1 MVKTEKE
8 VQKQVIETFKSMGY
22 AYLGD
27 LTKSD
32 NENINKESLKAWL
45 VKNQKINDKRWQ
57 RIEHEINNALKN
69 DLYEANQKFY
79 ELLIYGVKTKI
90 SQNEPTQTSWLID
103 WKDVSKNEFSVAE
116 EVSVKGPNMKRPDIV
131 LYVNGIALGVLELK
145 NSSVSVESAIR
156 QNLDNQKKEF
166 IRDFFK
172 TIQLVMAGNES
183 QGLRYGVIETKEKY
197 YLSWKEEGVQKNLFE
212 TIECFLKKERFL
224 EFIHDFLIFDK
235 GQKKCARFHQYFAVK
250 KTQEFIR
257 KQEFIHKKEGGIIW
271 HTQGSG
277 KSLTMVWLAQWLRKN
292 RKEARILIVTDRREL
307 DAQIQG
313 VFEGIDEAIYRT
325 DSKKDLLSVLFE
337 NKEFLVGSLVH
348 KFDDNDLE
356 DLKRQPVLKEWI
368 VLVDECHRTQS
379 GKLHNAMKSLLPNA
393 IFIAFSG
400 TPLLKQDKK
409 TSQEVFGNYIH
420 CYKFNEAVSDKVVLD
435 LNYEARS
442 VDQYVSSPEKL
453 DEYFELK
460 TQNLNDAA
468 KTELKKKWA
477 NLQKVFSTKNRLE
490 HIVQDIVLDMAKLPR
505 LSNGKGNAMLV
516 AESVYNACRYFELFL
531 ETELKDKV
539 AVITSYEPNIAD
551 LKDCGSNESEES
563 YKYRT
568 YCKML
573 QNFFNEKD
581 EKKALNKTKEF
592 EEEVK
597 KRFINEPSRMKL
609 LIVVDKLLTGFDA
622 PSLTYLY
629 IDKKMQDHELFQAVC
644 RVNRLD
650 GEDKD
655 FGCIIDYSDLFDSLQ
670 EAHSDYT
677 NGAFENYER
686 EDIQGLISDKSQ
698 KIKKKLEEARDQLS
712 SLCESVKEPKDEM
725 DYIAYF
731 CGSDL
736 EKNAQKRRLFYQLVG
751 AFLRMFV
758 ELNHLEKPIYSKEEM
773 QKIKQEAQFYRH
785 LQKMIGLNSGDSVDL
800 KSYSEDMRRILDAY
814 IKATDSKTLIKIEDQ
829 GLCEVLA
836 QMDIDDFNKALSQAF
851 KNESSM
857 AESIANNTKKRII
870 EKEASDPK
878 YYEKLSSLLND
889 LILQFREK
897 KLTYLEYLQQIH
909 DLAKQVIHKE
919 NKNYPKKINTNA
931 LKTLYDNLD
940 ENEALAL
947 ETDACIRGNKKDG
960 WVGHNQKEKNL
971 KIALRKII
979 NDEGLLEN
987 AFNLAKHIKEYH

>member
-1 MVKTEKE
+1 MKTEKE
-8 VQKQVIETFKSMGY
+8 VQKQVIETFKAMGY

-45 VKNQKINDKRWQ
+45 IKNQKINDERWHK
-57 RIEHEINNALKN
+57 IEHEIHNALKN
-69 DLYEANQKFY
+69 DLYEANQEFY
-79 ELLIYGVKTKI
+79 DLLIHGVKTKI
-90 SQNEPTQTSWLID
+90 SQNEPRQTSWLID

-116 EVSVKGPNMKRPDIV
+116 EVSVKGPNTKRPDMV

-145 NSSVSVESAIR
+145 KSSVSVESAIR

-197 YLSWKEEGVQKNLFE
+197 YLSWKEEGVLKNLFE
-212 TIECFLKKERFL
+212 TIECFLEKERFL

-235 GQKKCARFHQYFAVK
+235 GQKKCARFHQYFAIK
-250 KTQEFIR
+250 KTQEFIQR
-257 KQEFIHKKEGGIIW
+257 KEGGIIW

-277 KSLTMVWLAQWLRKN
+277 KSLTMVWLTRWLRRNIKQ
-292 RKEARILIVTDRREL
+292 ARILIVTDRREL

-313 VFEGIDEAIYRT
+313 VFEGIGEDLYRA

-337 NKEFLVGSLVH
+337 NKEFLVGSLMH
-348 KFDDNDLE
+348 KFDDNDL
-356 DLKRQPVLKEWI
+356 KQPVLKEWV

-379 GKLHNAMKSLLPNA
+379 GKLHKAMKSLLPNA

-468 KTELKKKWA
+468 KTELKKKWV

-490 HIVQDIVLDMAKLPR
+490 HIAQDIVLDMAKLPR
-505 LSNGKGNAMLV
+505 LRNGKGNAMLV
-516 AESVYNACRYFELFL
+516 AGSVCKACRYFELFL

-551 LKDCGSNESEES
+551 LKDCGSDESKES
-563 YKYRT
+563 YKYRA

-573 QNFFNEKD
+573 QNFFDEKD
-581 EKKALNKTKEF
+581 EKKALNKIKEF
-592 EEEVK
+592 EEKVK
-597 KRFINEPSRMKL
+597 ERFINEPARMKL
-609 LIVVDKLLTGFDA
+609 LIVADKLLTGFDA

-629 IDKKMQDHELFQAVC
+629 IDAKMKDHKLFQAVC

-650 GEDKD
+650 SEDKD
-655 FGCIIDYSDLFDSLQ
+655 FGSIIDYSDLFDSLQ

-677 NGAFENYER
+677 NKAFENYER
-686 EDIQGLISDKSQ
+686 EDIQGLISDKAQ
-698 KIKKKLEEARDQLS
+698 KIKKKLEEVRGQLR
-712 SLCESVKEPKDEM
+712 SLGESVKEPKDER
-725 DYIAYF
+725 DYTAYF

-758 ELNHLEKPIYSKEEM
+758 ELNNLEKPVYSKEEM
-773 QKIKQEAQFYRH
+773 RQIKQEAEFYKY
-785 LQKMIGLNSGDSVDL
+785 LQKMIGLSSGDSVDL

-814 IKATDSKTLIKIEDQ
+814 IKATDSKTLIRIEDQ

-836 QMDIDDFNKALSQAF
+836 QMNVNDFNKELSQAF

-857 AESIANNTKKRII
+857 AECIANNTRKCII

-889 LILQFREK
+889 LISQFREK

-909 DLAKQVIHKE
+909 NLAKQVIHKE
-919 NKNYPKKINTNA
+919 DKNYPTKINTNA

-947 ETDACIRGNKKDG
+947 ETDACIRENKRDG
-960 WVGHNQKEKNL
+960 WVGHHQKEKNL
-971 KIALRKII
+971 KIALGKII

-987 AFNLAKHIKEYH
+987 IFDLAKHIDEYH

>member
-1 MVKTEKE
+1 MKTEKE

-57 RIEHEINNALKN
+57 RIEHEINDALTN
-69 DLYEANQKFY
+69 DLYEANQRFY

-116 EVSVKGPNMKRPDIV
+116 EVSVKEQNMKRPDMV

-183 QGLRYGVIETKEKY
+183 QGLRYGVIETKEKH

-235 GQKKCARFHQYFAVK
+235 GQKKCARFHQYFAIK
-250 KTQEFIR
+250 KT
-257 KQEFIHKKEGGIIW
+257 QEFIHKKEGGIIW

-277 KSLTMVWLAQWLRKN
+277 KSLTMVWLTQWLRRNK
-292 RKEARILIVTDRREL
+292 KQARILIVTDRREL

-313 VFEGIDEAIYRT
+313 VFEGIGEAIYRA

-337 NKEFLVGSLVH
+337 NKKYLVGSLMH

-356 DLKRQPVLKEWI
+356 DLKKQPVLKEWI

-442 VDQYVSSPEKL
+442 VDQYVSSPKKL

-460 TQNLNDAA
+460 TQNLNDTA

-539 AVITSYEPNIAD
+539 TAITSYEPNIAD
-551 LKDCGSNESEES
+551 LKDCGSNENEES

-629 IDKKMQDHELFQAVC
+629 IDKKMQDHGLFQAVC

-686 EDIQGLISDKSQ
+686 EDIQGLISDKAQ
-698 KIKKKLEEARDQLS
+698 KIKKKLEEARDQLR
-712 SLCESVKEPKDEM
+712 SLCESVKEPKDETG
-725 DYIAYF
+725 YIAYF

-758 ELNHLEKPIYSKEEM
+758 ELNHLEKPIYSQEEM
-773 QKIKQEAQFYRH
+773 QKIKQEVQFYRH

-836 QMDIDDFNKALSQAF
+836 QMDIDDFHKELSQVF
-851 KNESSM
+851 KKESSM
-857 AESIANNTKKRII
+857 AESIANNTRKLII

-889 LILQFREK
+889 LINQFREK

-909 DLAKQVIHKE
+909 NLAKQVIHKE
-919 NKNYPKKINTNA
+919 DKNYPKKINTNA

-940 ENEALAL
+940 QNEALAL
-947 ETDACIRGNKKDG
+947 EIDACIRDNKKDG

-979 NDEGLLEN
+979 NNEGLLEKI
-987 AFNLAKHIKEYH
+987 FNLAKHIDEYH

>member
-1 MVKTEKE
+1 MKTEKE

-32 NENINKESLKAWL
+32 NKNINKESLKAWL
-45 VKNQKINDKRWQ
+45 VKNQKINHERWQ

-79 ELLIYGVKTKI
+79 ELLIYGVRTKI

-103 WKDVSKNEFSVAE
+103 WKDVSKNGFSVAE
-116 EVSVKGPNMKRPDIV
+116 EVSVKGPNTKRPDMV

-235 GQKKCARFHQYFAVK
+235 GQKKCTRFHQYFAIK
-250 KTQEFIR
+250 KTQEFIKR
-257 KQEFIHKKEGGIIW
+257 KEGGIIW

-277 KSLTMVWLAQWLRKN
+277 KSLTMVWLTKWLRRNIQK
-292 RKEARILIVTDRREL
+292 ARVLIVTDRREL

-313 VFEGIDEAIYRT
+313 VFEGIGEAIYRA
-325 DSKKDLLSVLFE
+325 DSKKDLLSALFE

-356 DLKRQPVLKEWI
+356 DLKKQPVLKEWI

-460 TQNLNDAA
+460 TQNLNDTA

-597 KRFINEPSRMKL
+597 KRFINEPARMKL

-629 IDKKMQDHELFQAVC
+629 IDKKMQDHGLFQAVC

-670 EAHSDYT
+670 EVHSDYT

-686 EDIQGLISDKSQ
+686 EDIQGLISDKAQ
-698 KIKKKLEEARDQLS
+698 KIKKKLEEARDQLR
-712 SLCESVKEPKDEM
+712 SLCESVKEPKDET

-736 EKNAQKRRLFYQLVG
+736 EKNAQKRRF
-751 AFLRMFV
+751 F
-758 ELNHLEKPIYSKEEM
+758 
-773 QKIKQEAQFYRH
+773 
-785 LQKMIGLNSGDSVDL
+785 
-800 KSYSEDMRRILDAY
+800 
-814 IKATDSKTLIKIEDQ
+814 T
-829 GLCEVLA
+829 
-836 QMDIDDFNKALSQAF
+836 
-851 KNESSM
+851 
-857 AESIANNTKKRII
+857 
-870 EKEASDPK
+870 
-878 YYEKLSSLLND
+878 SLWAR
-889 LILQFREK
+889 F
-897 KLTYLEYLQQIH
+897 
-909 DLAKQVIHKE
+909 
-919 NKNYPKKINTNA
+919 
-931 LKTLYDNLD
+931 
-940 ENEALAL
+940 
-947 ETDACIRGNKKDG
+947 
-960 WVGHNQKEKNL
+960 
-971 KIALRKII
+971 
-979 NDEGLLEN
+979 
-987 AFNLAKHIKEYH
+987 

>member
-57 RIEHEINNALKN
+57 RIEQKIHNALTN
-69 DLYEANQKFY
+69 DLYEANQTFY

-90 SQNEPTQTSWLID
+90 SQNEPHQTSWLID

-116 EVSVKGPNMKRPDIV
+116 EVSVKGPNMKRPDMV

-156 QNLDNQKKEF
+156 QNLDNQKEEF

-212 TIECFLKKERFL
+212 TIECFLQKERFL

-250 KTQEFIR
+250 KTQEFIHR
-257 KQEFIHKKEGGIIW
+257 EEGGIIW

-277 KSLTMVWLAQWLRKN
+277 KSLTMVWLTQWIRSNIKQ
-292 RKEARILIVTDRREL
+292 ARILIVTDRREL

-313 VFEGIDEAIYRT
+313 VFLGIGEDLYRA

-337 NKEFLVGSLVH
+337 NKKSLVGSLVH

-356 DLKRQPVLKEWI
+356 YLKKQPVLEKWY

-400 TPLLKQDKK
+400 TPLLKQEKK
-409 TSQEVFGNYIH
+409 TSQEVFGDYIH

-490 HIVQDIVLDMAKLPR
+490 HIVQDIVLDIAKLPR

-539 AVITSYEPNIAD
+539 AVITSYEPNITD

-563 YKYRT
+563 YKYRA

-629 IDKKMQDHELFQAVC
+629 IDKKMKDHGLFQAVC

-655 FGCIIDYSDLFDSLQ
+655 FGYIIDYSDLFDGLQ

-686 EDIQGLISDKSQ
+686 EDIQGLISDKAQ
-698 KIKKKLEEARDQLS
+698 KIKKKLEEARDQLR

-725 DYIAYF
+725 EDYIAYF

-736 EKNAQKRRLFYQLVG
+736 EKNAQKRRLFYQLAG

-758 ELNHLEKPIYSKEEM
+758 ELNHLEKPIYSQEEM
-773 QKIKQEAQFYRH
+773 QKIKQEVQFYRH

-800 KSYSEDMRRILDAY
+800 KSYSEDMCRILDAY

-836 QMDIDDFNKALSQAF
+836 QMDINDFHKELSQAF
-851 KNESSM
+851 KKESSM
-857 AESIANNTKKRII
+857 AESIANNTRKRII

-878 YYEKLSSLLND
+878 YYQKLSSLLND
-889 LILQFREK
+889 LINQFREK

-909 DLAKQVIHKE
+909 NLAKQVVYKE
-919 NKNYPKKINTNA
+919 DKSYPKKINTNA

-947 ETDACIRGNKKDG
+947 EIDACIRDNKKDG

-979 NDEGLLEN
+979 NDESLLEN
-987 AFNLAKHIKEYH
+987 IFNLAKHIDEYH

>member
-1 MVKTEKE
+1 MKTNEAQFYEVLENLFIGVKIEDQQESLLDPNAKAVKNGMLNLMKAKSKYYQNKKQELEKFIGLKCQNNNDLKE
-8 VQKQVIETFKSMGY
+8 ELFDKLYSFFKR
-22 AYLGD
+22 YLSANGGIYFND
-27 LTKSD
+27 TPLYDSLYTKSD
-32 NENINKESLKAWL
+32 YEKCSLKKDTALFYKTKDLYYVKSETIYKDFCFELENIIFNFDTSSLESKKNNEKIDLVFNLKDTDTKTNTL
-45 VKNQKINDKRWQ
+45 NFSVTLSSKGNQ
-57 RIEHEINNALKN
+57 
-69 DLYEANQKFY
+69 
-79 ELLIYGVKTKI
+79 TKI
-90 SQNEPTQTSWLID
+90 SEI
-103 WKDVSKNEFSVAE
+103 
-116 EVSVKGPNMKRPDIV
+116 
-131 LYVNGIALGVLELK
+131 
-145 NSSVSVESAIR
+145 
-156 QNLDNQKKEF
+156 
-166 IRDFFK
+166 
-172 TIQLVMAGNES
+172 
-183 QGLRYGVIETKEKY
+183 
-197 YLSWKEEGVQKNLFE
+197 
-212 TIECFLKKERFL
+212 
-224 EFIHDFLIFDK
+224 
-235 GQKKCARFHQYFAVK
+235 
-250 KTQEFIR
+250 
-257 KQEFIHKKEGGIIW
+257 
-271 HTQGSG
+271 
-277 KSLTMVWLAQWLRKN
+277 
-292 RKEARILIVTDRREL
+292 
-307 DAQIQG
+307 
-313 VFEGIDEAIYRT
+313 
-325 DSKKDLLSVLFE
+325 
-337 NKEFLVGSLVH
+337 
-348 KFDDNDLE
+348 
-356 DLKRQPVLKEWI
+356 LKEWI

-409 TSQEVFGNYIH
+409 TSYEVFGDYIH

-505 LSNGKGNAMLV
+505 LKNGKGNAMLV

-531 ETELKDKV
+531 ETELKGKV

-551 LKDCGSNESEES
+551 LKDCGSHESEEG
-563 YKYRT
+563 YKYRA

-597 KRFINEPSRMKL
+597 KRFINEPARMKL

-622 PSLTYLY
+622 PSL
-629 IDKKMQDHELFQAVC
+629 
-644 RVNRLD
+644 
-650 GEDKD
+650 
-655 FGCIIDYSDLFDSLQ
+655 
-670 EAHSDYT
+670 
-677 NGAFENYER
+677 
-686 EDIQGLISDKSQ
+686 
-698 KIKKKLEEARDQLS
+698 
-712 SLCESVKEPKDEM
+712 
-725 DYIAYF
+725 AYF

-751 AFLRMFV
+751 MFLRMFV
-758 ELNHLEKPIYSKEEM
+758 ELSNLEKPVYSKEEM
-773 QKIKQEAQFYRH
+773 KKIKQEAEFYRH

-800 KSYSEDMRRILDAY
+800 KSYSEDMCRILDAY

-836 QMDIDDFNKALSQAF
+836 QMDINDFNKELSEVF
-851 KNESSM
+851 KKESSM

-889 LILQFREK
+889 LINQFREK

-909 DLAKQVIHKE
+909 NLAKQVIHKE
-919 NKNYPKKINTNA
+919 DKNYPKKINTNA

-940 ENEALAL
+940 QNEALAL
-947 ETDACIRGNKKDG
+947 EIDACIRDNKKDG

-987 AFNLAKHIKEYH
+987 TLNLAKHIDEYH

>member
-45 VKNQKINDKRWQ
+45 VKNQKINDERWQ
-57 RIEHEINNALKN
+57 RIEHEINKALTN

-79 ELLIYGVKTKI
+79 KLLIYGVRTKI

-116 EVSVKGPNMKRPDIV
+116 EVSVKGTNMKRPDMV

-183 QGLRYGVIETKEKY
+183 QGLRYGVIETEEKY

-212 TIECFLKKERFL
+212 TIECFLQKERFL

-235 GQKKCARFHQYFAVK
+235 GQKKCTRFHQYFAVK
-250 KTQEFIR
+250 KT
-257 KQEFIHKKEGGIIW
+257 QEFIHKKEGGIIW

-277 KSLTMVWLAQWLRKN
+277 KSLTMVWLTQWLRRNTKQ
-292 RKEARILIVTDRREL
+292 ARILIVTDRREL

-313 VFEGIDEAIYRT
+313 VFLGIGEAIYRA

-356 DLKRQPVLKEWI
+356 DLKKQPVLKEWI

-442 VDQYVSSPEKL
+442 VDQYVSSPKKL

-460 TQNLNDAA
+460 TQNLNDVA

-477 NLQKVFSTKNRLE
+477 NLQKVFSTKDRLE

-563 YKYRT
+563 YKYRA

-597 KRFINEPSRMKL
+597 KRFINEPARMKL
-609 LIVVDKLLTGFDA
+609 LIVVDKLLTGFDV

-629 IDKKMQDHELFQAVC
+629 IDKKMKDHELFQAVC

-686 EDIQGLISDKSQ
+686 KDIQGLISDKAQ
-698 KIKKKLEEARDQLS
+698 KIKKKLEEVRDQLR
-712 SLCESVKEPKDEM
+712 SLCESMKEPKDEM

-736 EKNAQKRRLFYQLVG
+736 GKNAQKRRLFYQLVG

-800 KSYSEDMRRILDAY
+800 KSYSEDMCRILDAY

-836 QMDIDDFNKALSQAF
+836 QMDINDFHKELFQVF
-851 KNESSM
+851 KNESSI
-857 AESIANNTKKRII
+857 AESIANNTRKRII

-889 LILQFREK
+889 LINQFREK
-897 KLTYLEYLQQIH
+897 KLSYLEYLQQIH
-909 DLAKQVIHKE
+909 NLAKQVIHKE
-919 NKNYPKKINTNA
+919 DKIT
-931 LKTLYDNLD
+931 LKRSTLTL
-940 ENEALAL
+940 
-947 ETDACIRGNKKDG
+947 
-960 WVGHNQKEKNL
+960 
-971 KIALRKII
+971 
-979 NDEGLLEN
+979 
-987 AFNLAKHIKEYH
+987 

>member
-8 VQKQVIETFKSMGY
+8 VQKQVLETFKSMGY

-45 VKNQKINDKRWQ
+45 IKNQKIEPERWPK
-57 RIEHEINNALKN
+57 IEQKIHNALKN

-79 ELLIYGVKTKI
+79 ELLIYGVNTKI
-90 SQNEPTQTSWLID
+90 SQNENFQTTYLID
-103 WKDVSKNEFSVAE
+103 WKDVSKNEFGVAE
-116 EVSVKGPNMKRPDIV
+116 EVSVKGPNTKRPDVV

-145 NSSVSVESAIR
+145 KSSVSVESAIR

-183 QGLRYGVIETKEKY
+183 QGLRYGVIETKEKH

-212 TIECFLKKERFL
+212 TIECFLEKERFL

-235 GQKKCARFHQYFAVK
+235 GQKKCTRFHQYFAIK
-250 KTQEFIR
+250 KTQEFIKR
-257 KQEFIHKKEGGIIW
+257 KEGGIIW

-277 KSLTMVWLAQWLRKN
+277 KSLTMVWLTKWLRMN
-292 RKEARILIVTDRREL
+292 RKQARILIVTDRREL

-313 VFEGIDEAIYRT
+313 VFKGTGEKSYYRA

-337 NKEFLVGSLVH
+337 NKKFLVGTLMH
-348 KFDDNDLE
+348 KFDDNDL
-356 DLKRQPVLKEWI
+356 KQPVLKEWI

-379 GKLHNAMKSLLPNA
+379 AKLHKAMKSLLPNA

-442 VDQYVSSPEKL
+442 VDQYVSNPEKL

-460 TQNLNDAA
+460 TQGLNEAA
-468 KTELKKKWA
+468 KTELKKKWV
-477 NLQKVFSTKNRLE
+477 NLQKVFSTKDRLAR
-490 HIVQDIVLDMAKLPR
+490 IVQDIVLDMAKLPR
-505 LSNGKGNAMLV
+505 LRSEKGNAMLV

-551 LKDCGSNESEES
+551 LKDCGSDESEES
-563 YKYRT
+563 YKYRA
-568 YCKML
+568 YGKML
-573 QNFFNEKD
+573 QNFFDEKD
-581 EKKALNKTKEF
+581 EKKALNKIKEF
-592 EEEVK
+592 EEKVK
-597 KRFINEPSRMKL
+597 ERFINEPNRMKL

-629 IDKKMQDHELFQAVC
+629 MDKKMQDHGLFQAVC

-650 GEDKD
+650 SEDKD
-655 FGCIIDYSDLFDSLQ
+655 FGCIIDYKDLFDSLQ

-677 NGAFENYER
+677 NKAFENYER

-698 KIKKKLEEARDQLS
+698 KIKKRLEETRDQLK
-712 SLCESVKEPKDEM
+712 SLCESVKEPKDEG
-725 DYIAYF
+725 DYITYF

-736 EKNAQKRRLFYQLVG
+736 EKNTQKRRLFYQLVG

-758 ELNHLEKPIYSKEEM
+758 ELNNLEKPVYSKEEM
-773 QKIKQEAQFYRH
+773 QKIKQEAEFYRH

-800 KSYSEDMRRILDAY
+800 KNYSEDMCRILDAY
-814 IKATDSKTLIKIEDQ
+814 IKATDSETLIKIEDQ
-829 GLCEVLA
+829 GLCEALA
-836 QMDIDDFNKALSQAF
+836 QMGINDFNKELSQAF

-857 AESIANNTKKRII
+857 AECIANNTKKRII

-889 LILQFREK
+889 LINQFREK
-897 KLTYLEYLQQIH
+897 KLTYLEYLQQIQN
-909 DLAKQVIHKE
+909 LAKQVIHKE
-919 NKNYPKKINTNA
+919 DKNYPTKINTDA

-940 ENEALAL
+940 QNEALAL
-947 ETDACIRGNKKDG
+947 EIDACIRDNKKDG

-987 AFNLAKHIKEYH
+987 IFNLAKRIDEYH

>member
-1 MVKTEKE
+1 MMKTEKE

-45 VKNQKINDKRWQ
+45 IKNQKIEPERWHK
-57 RIEHEINNALKN
+57 IEQKIHNALKN

-79 ELLIYGVKTKI
+79 ELLIYGVKTQI
-90 SQNEPTQTSWLID
+90 SQNENTQTTYFID
-103 WKDVSKNEFSVAE
+103 WKDVSKNEFGVAE

-145 NSSVSVESAIR
+145 KSSVSVESGIR

-183 QGLRYGVIETKEKY
+183 QGLKYGVIETKEKY
-197 YLSWKEEGVQKNLFE
+197 YLSWKEEGVLKNLFE

-235 GQKKCARFHQYFAVK
+235 GQKKCARFHQYFAIK
-250 KTQEFIR
+250 KTQEFIKR
-257 KQEFIHKKEGGIIW
+257 KEGGIIW

-277 KSLTMVWLAQWLRKN
+277 KSLTMVWLTQWLRKN
-292 RKEARILIVTDRREL
+292 IKQARILIVTDRREL

-313 VFEGIDEAIYRT
+313 VFSGIGENIYRA

-337 NKEFLVGSLVH
+337 NKEFLVGSLMH
-348 KFDDNDLE
+348 KFDDNDL
-356 DLKRQPVLKEWI
+356 KQPVLKEWV

-379 GKLHNAMKSLLPNA
+379 AKLHKAMKSLLPNA
-393 IFIAFSG
+393 IFIGFSG

-409 TSQEVFGNYIH
+409 TSQEVFGDYIH

-468 KTELKKKWA
+468 KTELKKKWV
-477 NLQKVFSTKNRLE
+477 NLQKVFSTKDRLAR
-490 HIVQDIVLDMAKLPR
+490 IVQDIVLDMAKLPR
-505 LSNGKGNAMLV
+505 LRSEKGNAMLV

-551 LKDCGSNESEES
+551 LKDCGSDESEES
-563 YKYRT
+563 YQYRIYRT
-568 YCKML
+568 ML

-581 EKKALNKTKEF
+581 EKKALNKIKEF
-592 EEEVK
+592 EEKVK
-597 KRFINEPSRMKL
+597 ERFINEPNRMKL

-629 IDKKMQDHELFQAVC
+629 MDKKMQDHGLFQAVC

-650 GEDKD
+650 SEDKD
-655 FGCIIDYSDLFDSLQ
+655 FGCIIDYKDLFDSLQ

-677 NGAFENYER
+677 NKAFENYER
-686 EDIQGLISDKSQ
+686 EDIQGFISGKSQ
-698 KIKKKLEEARDQLS
+698 KIKKKLEETRDQLK
-712 SLCESVKEPKDEM
+712 SLCEGVKEPKDEM

-731 CGSDL
+731 CGNDL
-736 EKNAQKRRLFYQLVG
+736 EKKR
-751 AFLRMFV
+751 
-758 ELNHLEKPIYSKEEM
+758 SK
-773 QKIKQEAQFYRH
+773 
-785 LQKMIGLNSGDSVDL
+785 
-800 KSYSEDMRRILDAY
+800 
-814 IKATDSKTLIKIEDQ
+814 KAV
-829 GLCEVLA
+829 VLPA
-836 QMDIDDFNKALSQAF
+836 CWRVF
-851 KNESSM
+851 KNVCG
-857 AESIANNTKKRII
+857 I
-870 EKEASDPK
+870 E
-878 YYEKLSSLLND
+878 
-889 LILQFREK
+889 QFRK
-897 KLTYLEYLQQIH
+897 AYL
-909 DLAKQVIHKE
+909 
-919 NKNYPKKINTNA
+919 
-931 LKTLYDNLD
+931 
-940 ENEALAL
+940 
-947 ETDACIRGNKKDG
+947 
-960 WVGHNQKEKNL
+960 
-971 KIALRKII
+971 
-979 NDEGLLEN
+979 
-987 AFNLAKHIKEYH
+987 F

>member
-45 VKNQKINDKRWQ
+45 FKNQKINDERWHK
-57 RIEHEINNALKN
+57 IEQKIHNALKN

-79 ELLIYGVKTKI
+79 DLLIYGVKTKI
-90 SQNEPTQTSWLID
+90 SQNEPYQTSWLID

-116 EVSVKGPNMKRPDIV
+116 EVSVKGSNMKRPDMV
-131 LYVNGIALGVLELK
+131 FYVNGIALGVLELK
-145 NSSVSVESAIR
+145 KSSVSVESAIR

-183 QGLRYGVIETKEKY
+183 QGLKYGVIETKEKY
-197 YLSWKEEGVQKNLFE
+197 YLSWKEEGVLKNLFE

-235 GQKKCARFHQYFAVK
+235 GQKKCARFHQYFAIK
-250 KTQEFIR
+250 KTQEFIKR
-257 KQEFIHKKEGGIIW
+257 KEGGIIW

-277 KSLTMVWLAQWLRKN
+277 KSLTMVWLTRWLRRN
-292 RKEARILIVTDRREL
+292 IQQARVLIVTDRREL

-313 VFEGIDEAIYRT
+313 VFEGIGEDLYRA

-337 NKEFLVGSLVH
+337 NKEFLVGALMH
-348 KFDDNDLE
+348 KFDDNDL
-356 DLKRQPVLKEWI
+356 KQPVLKEWI

-379 GKLHNAMKSLLPNA
+379 GKLHKAMKSLLPNA

-460 TQNLNDAA
+460 TQGLNEAA
-468 KTELKKKWA
+468 KTELKKKWV
-477 NLQKVFSTKNRLE
+477 NLQKVFSTKDRLE
-490 HIVQDIVLDMAKLPR
+490 HIAQDIVLDMAKLPR

-551 LKDCGSNESEES
+551 LKDCGSDESEES

-573 QNFFNEKD
+573 QNFFDEKD
-581 EKKALNKTKEF
+581 EKKALNKIKEF
-592 EEEVK
+592 EEKVK
-597 KRFINEPSRMKL
+597 ERFINEPARMKL

-629 IDKKMQDHELFQAVC
+629 MDKKMQDHGLFQAVC

-650 GEDKD
+650 SEDKD
-655 FGCIIDYSDLFDSLQ
+655 FGSIIDYSDLFDSLQ

-686 EDIQGLISDKSQ
+686 EDIQGLISDKAQ
-698 KIKKKLEEARDQLS
+698 KIKKKLEEARGQLG
-712 SLCESVKEPKDEM
+712 SLCESVKEPKDER

-758 ELNHLEKPIYSKEEM
+758 ELNNLEKPIYSKEET
-773 QKIKQEAQFYRH
+773 QQIKQEAEFYRH
-785 LQKMIGLNSGDSVDL
+785 LQKAVSLSSGDSVDL
-800 KSYSEDMRRILDAY
+800 KSYSEDMHRILDAY
-814 IKATDSKTLIKIEDQ
+814 IKTTDSETLIKIEDQ

-836 QMDIDDFNKALSQAF
+836 QMNVDDFNKALSQAF

-889 LILQFREK
+889 LIL
-897 KLTYLEYLQQIH
+897 
-909 DLAKQVIHKE
+909 
-919 NKNYPKKINTNA
+919 
-931 LKTLYDNLD
+931 
-940 ENEALAL
+940 
-947 ETDACIRGNKKDG
+947 
-960 WVGHNQKEKNL
+960 
-971 KIALRKII
+971 
-979 NDEGLLEN
+979 
-987 AFNLAKHIKEYH
+987 

>member
-1 MVKTEKE
+1 MMKTERE
-8 VQKQVIETFKSMGY
+8 VQKQVIETFKTMGY

-45 VKNQKINDKRWQ
+45 IKNQKINDERWHK
-57 RIEHEINNALKN
+57 IEQKIHNALKN
-69 DLYEANQKFY
+69 DLYEANQEFY
-79 ELLIYGVKTKI
+79 ELLIYGMNTKI
-90 SQNEPTQTSWLID
+90 SQNENTQTTWLID

-116 EVSVKGPNMKRPDIV
+116 EVSVKGPNAKRPDIV

-145 NSSVSVESAIR
+145 KSSVSVESGIR

-183 QGLRYGVIETKEKY
+183 QGLKYGVIETKEKY
-197 YLSWKEEGVQKNLFE
+197 YLSWKEEGVLKNLFE
-212 TIECFLKKERFL
+212 TIERFLKKERFL

-235 GQKKCARFHQYFAVK
+235 GQKKCARFHQYFAIK
-250 KTQEFIR
+250 KTQEFIKR
-257 KQEFIHKKEGGIIW
+257 KEGGIIW

-277 KSLTMVWLAQWLRKN
+277 KSLTMVWLARWLRENIKQ
-292 RKEARILIVTDRREL
+292 ARILIVTDRREL

-313 VFEGIDEAIYRT
+313 VFEGIGEDLYRA

-337 NKEFLVGSLVH
+337 NKEFLVGSLMH
-348 KFDDNDLE
+348 KFDDNDL
-356 DLKRQPVLKEWI
+356 KQPVLKEWV

-379 GKLHNAMKSLLPNA
+379 AKLHKAMKSLLPNA

-420 CYKFNEAVSDKVVLD
+420 CYKFNEAVSDRVVLD

-442 VDQYVSSPEKL
+442 VKQYVSSPEKL

-460 TQNLNDAA
+460 TQGLNEAA
-468 KTELKKKWA
+468 KIELKKKWV
-477 NLQKVFSTKNRLE
+477 NLQKVFSTKDRLE

-551 LKDCGSNESEES
+551 LKDCGSDESKES
-563 YKYRT
+563 YEYRT

-573 QNFFNEKD
+573 QNFFDEKD
-581 EKKALNKTKEF
+581 KKKALNKIKEF
-592 EEEVK
+592 EEKVK

-629 IDKKMQDHELFQAVC
+629 MDKKMKDHGLFQAVC

-650 GEDKD
+650 SEDKD

-686 EDIQGLISDKSQ
+686 EDIQGLISNKAQ
-698 KIKKKLEEARDQLS
+698 KIKKRLEEVRDQLR
-712 SLCESVKEPKDEM
+712 SLGESVKEPKDEM

-758 ELNHLEKPIYSKEEM
+758 ELNNLEKPVYSKEET
-773 QKIKQEAQFYRH
+773 QQIKQEAEFYRH
-785 LQKMIGLNSGDSVDL
+785 LQKVVGLSSGDSVDL

-814 IKATDSKTLIKIEDQ
+814 IKTTDSETLIKIEDQ

-836 QMDIDDFNKALSQAF
+836 QMNVNDFNKALFQVF

-909 DLAKQVIHKE
+909 DLAKKVIHKE
-919 NKNYPKKINTNA
+919 DRNYPKKINTNA

-947 ETDACIRGNKKDG
+947 EIDACIRGNKKDG

-987 AFNLAKHIKEYH
+987 IFNLAKHIEEYR

>member
-45 VKNQKINDKRWQ
+45 VKNQKINDERWQ
-57 RIEHEINNALKN
+57 RIEHEINKALNN

-79 ELLIYGVKTKI
+79 ELLIYGVKPKI

-103 WKDVSKNEFSVAE
+103 WKDVFKNEFSVAE
-116 EVSVKGPNMKRPDIV
+116 EVSVKGQNMKRPDMV

-212 TIECFLKKERFL
+212 TIECFLQKERFL

-235 GQKKCARFHQYFAVK
+235 GQKKCARFHQYFAIK
-250 KTQEFIR
+250 KT
-257 KQEFIHKKEGGIIW
+257 QEFIHKKEGGIIW

-277 KSLTMVWLAQWLRKN
+277 KSLTMVWLTQWLRK
-292 RKEARILIVTDRREL
+292 KKKQARILIVTDRREL

-313 VFEGIDEAIYRT
+313 VFEGIGEAIYRA

-337 NKEFLVGSLVH
+337 NKAFLVGALVH

-356 DLKRQPVLKEWI
+356 YLKKQPVLKEWI

-409 TSQEVFGNYIH
+409 TSQEVFGDYIH

-460 TQNLNDAA
+460 TQNLNDTA

-505 LSNGKGNAMLV
+505 LKNGKGNAMLV

-597 KRFINEPSRMKL
+597 KRFINEPFRMKL

-629 IDKKMQDHELFQAVC
+629 IDKKMQDHGLFQAVC

-677 NGAFENYER
+677 NGAFENYEK
-686 EDIQGLISDKSQ
+686 EDIQGLISDKAQ
-698 KIKKKLEEARDQLS
+698 KIKKKLEEARGQLK
-712 SLCESVKEPKDEM
+712 SLCESVKEPKDETG
-725 DYIAYF
+725 YIAYF

-751 AFLRMFV
+751 VFLRMFV

-800 KSYSEDMRRILDAY
+800 KSYSEDMHRILDAY

-836 QMDIDDFNKALSQAF
+836 QMDIDDFNKELSQVF
-851 KNESSM
+851 KKESSM
-857 AESIANNTKKRII
+857 AESIANNTRKRII

-889 LILQFREK
+889 LINQFREK
-897 KLTYLEYLQQIH
+897 KLTYLEYLQQIRN
-909 DLAKQVIHKE
+909 LAKQVINKE
-919 NKNYPKKINTNA
+919 DKNYPKKINTNA

-940 ENEALAL
+940 QNEALAL
-947 ETDACIRGNKKDG
+947 EIDACIRDNKKDG
-960 WVGHNQKEKNL
+960 WVGHHQKEKNL
-971 KIALRKII
+971 KIALRKTI

-987 AFNLAKHIKEYH
+987 IFNLAKHIDEYH

>member
-1 MVKTEKE
+1 MKTEKE

-32 NENINKESLKAWL
+32 NKNINKESLKAWL
-45 VKNQKINDKRWQ
+45 IKNQKIEPERWPK
-57 RIEHEINNALKN
+57 IEQEIHNALKN
-69 DLYEANQKFY
+69 DLYEANQTFY
-79 ELLIYGVKTKI
+79 ELLIYGVKTKT
-90 SQNEPTQTSWLID
+90 SQNENFQTTYLID
-103 WKDVSKNEFSVAE
+103 WKDISQNEFSVAE
-116 EVSVKGPNMKRPDIV
+116 EVSVKGPNAKRPDIV

-145 NSSVSVESAIR
+145 KSSVSVESGIR

-197 YLSWKEEGVQKNLFE
+197 YLSWKEEGVLKNLFE

-224 EFIHDFLIFDK
+224 EFIHYFLIFDK
-235 GQKKCARFHQYFAVK
+235 GQKKCARFHQYFAIK
-250 KTQEFIR
+250 KTQEFIQR
-257 KQEFIHKKEGGIIW
+257 KEGGIIW

-277 KSLTMVWLAQWLRKN
+277 KSLTMVWLTRWLRRN
-292 RKEARILIVTDRREL
+292 RQQARILIVTDRREL

-313 VFEGIDEAIYRT
+313 VFSGIGENLYRA

-337 NKEFLVGSLVH
+337 NKKFLVSSLMH
-348 KFDDNDLE
+348 KFDDNDL
-356 DLKRQPVLKEWI
+356 KQPVLKEWV

-379 GKLHNAMKSLLPNA
+379 GKLHKAMKSLLPNA

-400 TPLLKQDKK
+400 TPLLKQEKK

-420 CYKFNEAVSDKVVLD
+420 CYKFNEAVSDRVVLD

-442 VDQYVSSPEKL
+442 VNQYVSDPVKL

-460 TQNLNDAA
+460 TQGLNEAA
-468 KTELKKKWA
+468 KTELKKKWV
-477 NLQKVFSTKNRLE
+477 NLQKVFSTKDRLAR
-490 HIVQDIVLDMAKLPR
+490 IVQDIVLDMAKLPR
-505 LSNGKGNAMLV
+505 LRNGKGNAMLV
-516 AESVYNACRYFELFL
+516 ADGIPDACQYFELFL

-551 LKDCGSNESEES
+551 LKDCGSDESKES
-563 YKYRT
+563 YQYRI

-573 QNFFNEKD
+573 QNFFDEKD
-581 EKKALNKTKEF
+581 EKKALNQIKEF
-592 EEEVK
+592 EEKVK
-597 KRFINEPSRMKL
+597 ERFINEPNRMKL
-609 LIVVDKLLTGFDA
+609 LIVVNKLLTGFDA

-629 IDKKMQDHELFQAVC
+629 IDKKMQDHKLFQAVC

-650 GEDKD
+650 SEDKD
-655 FGCIIDYSDLFDSLQ
+655 FGCIIDYKDLFDSLQ

-686 EDIQGLISDKSQ
+686 EDIQGLISDKAQ
-698 KIKKKLEEARDQLS
+698 KIKKKLEEARDQLK

-731 CGSDL
+731 CGDNL

-758 ELNHLEKPIYSKEEM
+758 ELNNLEKPIHSKEET
-773 QKIKQEAQFYRH
+773 QQIKQEAEFYRH
-785 LQKMIGLNSGDSVDL
+785 LQKVIGLSSGDSVDL
-800 KSYSEDMRRILDAY
+800 KSYNEDMHRILDAY
-814 IKATDSKTLIKIEDQ
+814 IKTTDSEVLFKIEDQ

-836 QMDIDDFNKALSQAF
+836 QMDINDFNKALSQAF

-909 DLAKQVIHKE
+909 DLAKKVIDKE
-919 NKNYPKKINTNA
+919 DRNYPKKINTNA

-947 ETDACIRGNKKDG
+947 DIDACIRGNKKDG

-979 NDEGLLEN
+979 NDEVLLEN
-987 AFNLAKHIKEYH
+987 VFNLAKHIEEYH

>member
-69 DLYEANQKFY
+69 DLYEANQEFY
-79 ELLIYGVKTKI
+79 KLLIYGVKTKI

-116 EVSVKGPNMKRPDIV
+116 EVSVKGSNTKRPDMV

-183 QGLRYGVIETKEKY
+183 QGLRYGVIETKEKH

-212 TIECFLKKERFL
+212 TIECFLQKERFL

-250 KTQEFIR
+250 KTQEFI
-257 KQEFIHKKEGGIIW
+257 HKKEGGIIW

-277 KSLTMVWLAQWLRKN
+277 KSLTMVWLTQWLRRNK
-292 RKEARILIVTDRREL
+292 KEARILIVTDRREL

-313 VFEGIDEAIYRT
+313 VFEGIGEAIYRA

-348 KFDDNDLE
+348 KFDDNELE
-356 DLKRQPVLKEWI
+356 DLKKQPVLKEWI

-400 TPLLKQDKK
+400 TPLLKQERK
-409 TSQEVFGNYIH
+409 TSQEVFGDYIH

-442 VDQYVSSPEKL
+442 VDQYVSSPKKL

-468 KTELKKKWA
+468 KTELKKKWV
-477 NLQKVFSTKNRLE
+477 NLQKVFSTKDRLE

-505 LSNGKGNAMLV
+505 LKNGKGNAMLV

-563 YKYRT
+563 YKYRA

-597 KRFINEPSRMKL
+597 KRFINEPFRMKL

-622 PSLTYLY
+622 PNLTYLY

-650 GEDKD
+650 DEDKD
-655 FGCIIDYSDLFDSLQ
+655 FGSIIDYSDLFDSLQ

-686 EDIQGLISDKSQ
+686 EDIQGLISDKAQ
-698 KIKKKLEEARDQLS
+698 KVKKKLEETRDQLR
-712 SLCESVKEPKDEM
+712 SLCESVKEPKDETG
-725 DYIAYF
+725 YIAYF

-751 AFLRMFV
+751 TFLRMFV
-758 ELNHLEKPIYSKEEM
+758 ELNNLEKPIYSKEEM
-773 QKIKQEAQFYRH
+773 QKIKQEVEFYRH
-785 LQKMIGLNSGDSVDL
+785 LQKVIGLNSGDSVDL

-814 IKATDSKTLIKIEDQ
+814 IKAKDSETLIKIEDQ

-836 QMDIDDFNKALSQAF
+836 QMDINDFHKELSQVF
-851 KNESSM
+851 KKESSM

-889 LILQFREK
+889 LINQFREK
-897 KLTYLEYLQQIH
+897 KLTYLEYLQQIRN
-909 DLAKQVIHKE
+909 LAKQVIHKE
-919 NKNYPKKINTNA
+919 DKNYPTKINTNA

-947 ETDACIRGNKKDG
+947 EIDACIRGNKRDG
-960 WVGHNQKEKNL
+960 WVGSYQKEKNL
-971 KIALRKII
+971 KIALSKII

-987 AFNLAKHIKEYH
+987 IFNLAKHIDGYH

>member
-45 VKNQKINDKRWQ
+45 VKNQKINHERWQ
-57 RIEHEINNALKN
+57 RIEHEINKALEN
-69 DLYEANQKFY
+69 DLYEANQEFY

-116 EVSVKGPNMKRPDIV
+116 EVSVKGQNTKRPDMV

-183 QGLRYGVIETKEKY
+183 QGLRYGVIETEEKH

-235 GQKKCARFHQYFAVK
+235 GQKRCARFHQYFAVK
-250 KTQEFIR
+250 KT
-257 KQEFIHKKEGGIIW
+257 QEFIHKKEGGIIW

-277 KSLTMVWLAQWLRKN
+277 KSLTMVWLTQWLRKN
-292 RKEARILIVTDRREL
+292 IKQARILIVTDRREL

-313 VFEGIDEAIYRT
+313 VFEGIGEAIYRA

-348 KFDDNDLE
+348 KFDDNELE
-356 DLKRQPVLKEWI
+356 DLKKQPVLKEWI

-409 TSQEVFGNYIH
+409 TSQKVFGDYIH

-460 TQNLNDAA
+460 TQNLNDTA

-539 AVITSYEPNIAD
+539 AVITSYEPNITD

-597 KRFINEPSRMKL
+597 KRFINEPARMKL

-629 IDKKMQDHELFQAVC
+629 IDKKMQDHGLFQAVC

-650 GEDKD
+650 GEDKV

-677 NGAFENYER
+677 NGAFENYEK
-686 EDIQGLISDKSQ
+686 EDIQGLISNKAQ
-698 KIKKKLEEARDQLS
+698 KIKKKIEEARDQLR
-712 SLCESVKEPKDEM
+712 SLGESVKEPKDETG
-725 DYIAYF
+725 YIAYF

-758 ELNHLEKPIYSKEEM
+758 ELNHLEKSVYSKEEM

-785 LQKMIGLNSGDSVDL
+785 LQKAVSLSSGDSMDL

-836 QMDIDDFNKALSQAF
+836 QMDINDFNKELSEVF
-851 KNESSM
+851 KNESFM
-857 AESIANNTKKRII
+857 AESIANNTRKRII

-889 LILQFREK
+889 LINQFREK

-909 DLAKQVIHKE
+909 NLAKQVIHKE
-919 NKNYPKKINTNA
+919 DKNYPKKINTNA

-940 ENEALAL
+940 QNEALAL
-947 ETDACIRGNKKDG
+947 EIDACIRDNKKRWLG
-960 WVGHNQKEKNL
+960 G
-971 KIALRKII
+971 A
-979 NDEGLLEN
+979 
-987 AFNLAKHIKEYH
+987 

>member
-1 MVKTEKE
+1 MKTERE
-8 VQKQVIETFKSMGY
+8 VQKQVIETFKAMGY

-45 VKNQKINDKRWQ
+45 VKNQKIEPERWHK
-57 RIEHEINNALKN
+57 IEQKIHNALKN

-79 ELLIYGVKTKI
+79 NLLIYGVKTKI
-90 SQNEPTQTSWLID
+90 SQNENTQTTYLID
-103 WKDVSKNEFSVAE
+103 WKDVSQNEFSVAE
-116 EVSVKGPNMKRPDIV
+116 EVSVKGPNTKRPDVV

-145 NSSVSVESAIR
+145 KSSVSVESGIR

-183 QGLRYGVIETKEKY
+183 QGLKYGVIETKEKY
-197 YLSWKEEGVQKNLFE
+197 YLSWKEEGVLKNLFE

-224 EFIHDFLIFDK
+224 EFIHDFLIFDR
-235 GQKKCARFHQYFAVK
+235 GQKKCARFHQYFAIK
-250 KTQEFIR
+250 KTQEFIKR
-257 KQEFIHKKEGGIIW
+257 KEGGIIW

-277 KSLTMVWLAQWLRKN
+277 KSLTMVWLAQWLRRN
-292 RKEARILIVTDRREL
+292 RKQARILIVTDRREL

-313 VFEGIDEAIYRT
+313 VFSGIGKDLYRA

-337 NKEFLVGSLVH
+337 NKEFLVGALVH

-356 DLKRQPVLKEWI
+356 DLKKQPILKEWI

-379 GKLHNAMKSLLPNA
+379 AKLHKAMKSLLPNA

-435 LNYEARS
+435 LSYEARS

-468 KTELKKKWA
+468 KTELKKKWV
-477 NLQKVFSTKNRLE
+477 NLQKVFSTKDRLE
-490 HIVQDIVLDMAKLPR
+490 NIVQDIVLDMAKLPR
-505 LSNGKGNAMLV
+505 LRSEKGNAMLV

-551 LKDCGSNESEES
+551 LKDCGSDESEES
-563 YKYRT
+563 YKYRAYRT
-568 YCKML
+568 ML

-581 EKKALNKTKEF
+581 EKKALNQIKEF
-592 EEEVK
+592 EEKVK
-597 KRFINEPSRMKL
+597 KRFINEPNRMKL

-629 IDKKMQDHELFQAVC
+629 MDKKMQDHGLFQAVC

-650 GEDKD
+650 SEDKD
-655 FGCIIDYSDLFDSLQ
+655 FGCIIDYKDLFDSLQ

-677 NGAFENYER
+677 NKAFENYER
-686 EDIQGLISDKSQ
+686 EDIQGFISDKSQ
-698 KIKKKLEEARDQLS
+698 KIKKKLEETRDQLK

-731 CGSDL
+731 CGDNL
-736 EKNAQKRRLFYQLVG
+736 EKSAQKRRLFYQLVG

-758 ELNHLEKPIYSKEEM
+758 ELNNLEKPIHSKEET
-773 QKIKQEAQFYRH
+773 QQIKQEAEFYRH
-785 LQKMIGLNSGDSVDL
+785 LQKVIGLSSGDSVDL
-800 KSYSEDMRRILDAY
+800 KSYSEEMRRILDAY
-814 IKATDSKTLIKIEDQ
+814 IKATDSKTLIQIEDQ

-836 QMDIDDFNKALSQAF
+836 QMNVNDFNKALSQVF

-897 KLTYLEYLQQIH
+897 KLTYLEYLQQIQ
-909 DLAKQVIHKE
+909 DLAKKVINKE
-919 NKNYPKKINTNA
+919 NRNYPKKINTNA

-947 ETDACIRGNKKDG
+947 EIDACIRGNKKGD

-979 NDEGLLEN
+979 DDEGLLEN
-987 AFNLAKHIKEYH
+987 IFNLAKNIEEYR

>member
-1 MVKTEKE
+1 MKTEKE

-45 VKNQKINDKRWQ
+45 VKNQKINHERWQ

-103 WKDVSKNEFSVAE
+103 WKDISKNEFSVAE
-116 EVSVKGPNMKRPDIV
+116 EVSVKGPNMKRPDMV

-183 QGLRYGVIETKEKY
+183 QGLRYGVIETEEKY

-250 KTQEFIR
+250 KTQEFI
-257 KQEFIHKKEGGIIW
+257 HKKEGGIIW

-277 KSLTMVWLAQWLRKN
+277 KSLTMVWLTKWLRRN

-313 VFEGIDEAIYRT
+313 VFDGIGEAIYRA

-337 NKEFLVGSLVH
+337 NKEFLVGSLMY

-356 DLKRQPVLKEWI
+356 DLKKQPVLKEWI

-460 TQNLNDAA
+460 TQNLNDTA

-505 LSNGKGNAMLV
+505 LKNGKGNAMLV

-563 YKYRT
+563 YKYRA

-592 EEEVK
+592 GEEVK
-597 KRFINEPSRMKL
+597 KRFINEPARMKL
-609 LIVVDKLLTGFDA
+609 LIVVEKLLTGFDA

-629 IDKKMQDHELFQAVC
+629 IDKKMKDHELFQAVC

-650 GEDKD
+650 SEDKD
-655 FGCIIDYSDLFDSLQ
+655 FGSIIDYSDLFDSLQ

-677 NGAFENYER
+677 NGAFENYEK
-686 EDIQGLISDKSQ
+686 EDIQGLISDKAQ
-698 KIKKKLEEARDQLS
+698 KIKKKLEEARGQLK
-712 SLCESVKEPKDEM
+712 SLCESVKEPKDETG
-725 DYIAYF
+725 YTAYF

-736 EKNAQKRRLFYQLVG
+736 EKSTQKRRLFYQLVG
-751 AFLRMFV
+751 MFLRMFV
-758 ELNHLEKPIYSKEEM
+758 ELNHLEKPIYSQEEM
-773 QKIKQEAQFYRH
+773 KKIKQEVQSYRH

-836 QMDIDDFNKALSQAF
+836 QMDINDFHKELSEVF
-851 KNESSM
+851 KKESSM
-857 AESIANNTKKRII
+857 AESIANNTRKRII

-889 LILQFREK
+889 LINQFREK

-909 DLAKQVIHKE
+909 NLAKQVVHKE
-919 NKNYPKKINTNA
+919 DKNYPEKINTNA

-940 ENEALAL
+940 QNEALSL
-947 ETDACIRGNKKDG
+947 EIDACIRDNKKDG

-979 NDEGLLEN
+979 NDEGLLEKI
-987 AFNLAKHIKEYH
+987 FNLAKHIDEYH

>member
-1 MVKTEKE
+1 
-8 VQKQVIETFKSMGY
+8 
-22 AYLGD
+22 
-27 LTKSD
+27 
-32 NENINKESLKAWL
+32 
-45 VKNQKINDKRWQ
+45 
-57 RIEHEINNALKN
+57 
-69 DLYEANQKFY
+69 
-79 ELLIYGVKTKI
+79 
-90 SQNEPTQTSWLID
+90 
-103 WKDVSKNEFSVAE
+103 
-116 EVSVKGPNMKRPDIV
+116 
-131 LYVNGIALGVLELK
+131 
-145 NSSVSVESAIR
+145 
-156 QNLDNQKKEF
+156 
-166 IRDFFK
+166 
-172 TIQLVMAGNES
+172 MAGNES
-183 QGLRYGVIETKEKY
+183 QGLRYGVIETKEKH

-212 TIECFLKKERFL
+212 TIECFLQKERFL

-235 GQKKCARFHQYFAVK
+235 GQKKCARFHQYFAIK
-250 KTQEFIR
+250 KTQEFIKR
-257 KQEFIHKKEGGIIW
+257 KEGGIIW

-277 KSLTMVWLAQWLRKN
+277 KSLTMVWLTQWLRKN
-292 RKEARILIVTDRREL
+292 IKQARILIVTDRREL

-313 VFEGIDEAIYRT
+313 VFEGIGEAIYRA

-356 DLKRQPVLKEWI
+356 DLKKQPVLKEWI

-442 VDQYVSSPEKL
+442 VDQYVSSPKKL

-460 TQNLNDAA
+460 TQNLNDTA

-505 LSNGKGNAMLV
+505 LKNGKGNAMLV

-581 EKKALNKTKEF
+581 EKKALTKIKEF

-597 KRFINEPSRMKL
+597 KRFINEPARMKL

-629 IDKKMQDHELFQAVC
+629 IDAKMKDHKLFQAVC

-655 FGCIIDYSDLFDSLQ
+655 FGSIIDYSDLFDSLQ

-686 EDIQGLISDKSQ
+686 EDIQGLISDKAQ
-698 KIKKKLEEARDQLS
+698 KVKKKLEEARGQLK
-712 SLCESVKEPKDEM
+712 SLCESVKEPKDETG
-725 DYIAYF
+725 YIAYF

-751 AFLRMFV
+751 VFLRMFV

-773 QKIKQEAQFYRH
+773 QKIKQEAQFYRY

-800 KSYSEDMRRILDAY
+800 KSYSEDMRRILNAY
-814 IKATDSKTLIKIEDQ
+814 IKAMDSKTLIKIEDQ

-836 QMDIDDFNKALSQAF
+836 QMDINDFNKELSEVF

-857 AESIANNTKKRII
+857 AESIANNARKRII

-889 LILQFREK
+889 LINQFREK

-909 DLAKQVIHKE
+909 NLAKQVIHKE
-919 NKNYPKKINTNA
+919 DKNYPKKINTNA

-940 ENEALAL
+940 EDEALAL
-947 ETDACIRGNKKDG
+947 EIDACVRDNKKDG

-971 KIALRKII
+971 KIVLRKII
-979 NDEGLLEN
+979 NDEGLLESI
-987 AFNLAKHIKEYH
+987 FNLAKRIDEYH

>member
-1 MVKTEKE
+1 MMKTEKE

-45 VKNQKINDKRWQ
+45 IKNQKINDERWHK
-57 RIEHEINNALKN
+57 IEQKIHNALKN
-69 DLYEANQKFY
+69 DLYEANQTFY
-79 ELLIYGVKTKI
+79 ELLIYGVNTKI
-90 SQNEPTQTSWLID
+90 SQNENTQTTYLID
-103 WKDVSKNEFSVAE
+103 WKDISKNEFSVAE
-116 EVSVKGPNMKRPDIV
+116 EVSVKGPNAKRPDMV

-145 NSSVSVESAIR
+145 KSSVSVESGIR

-183 QGLRYGVIETKEKY
+183 QGLKYGVIETKEKY
-197 YLSWKEEGVQKNLFE
+197 YLSWKEEGVLKNLFE
-212 TIECFLKKERFL
+212 TIECFLEKERFL

-250 KTQEFIR
+250 KTQEFIKR
-257 KQEFIHKKEGGIIW
+257 KEGGIIW

-277 KSLTMVWLAQWLRKN
+277 KSLTMVWLTRWLRSNIKQ
-292 RKEARILIVTDRREL
+292 ARILIVTDRREL

-313 VFEGIDEAIYRT
+313 VFEGIGEEFYRA
-325 DSKKDLLSVLFE
+325 DSKKDLLSALFE
-337 NKEFLVGSLVH
+337 NKEFLVGTLVH
-348 KFDDNDLE
+348 KFDDNDL
-356 DLKRQPVLKEWI
+356 KQPVLKEWV
-368 VLVDECHRTQS
+368 VLVDECHRTQ
-379 GKLHNAMKSLLPNA
+379 GAKLHKAMKSLLPNA
-393 IFIAFSG
+393 IFIGFSG

-409 TSQEVFGNYIH
+409 TSQEVFGDYIH

-442 VDQYVSSPEKL
+442 VDQYVSSPTKL

-460 TQNLNDAA
+460 TQGLNDIA
-468 KTELKKKWA
+468 KAELKKKWV

-490 HIVQDIVLDMAKLPR
+490 HIVQDVVLDMAKLPR

-516 AESVYNACRYFELFL
+516 AESVCNACRYFELFL

-563 YKYRT
+563 YQYRIYRT
-568 YCKML
+568 ML
-573 QNFFNEKD
+573 QNFFDETD
-581 EKKALNKTKEF
+581 EKKALNKIKEF

-597 KRFINEPSRMKL
+597 KRFINEPFRMKL
-609 LIVVDKLLTGFDA
+609 LIVVEKLLTGFDA

-629 IDKKMQDHELFQAVC
+629 IDKKMQDHKLFQAVC

-650 GEDKD
+650 SKDKD
-655 FGCIIDYSDLFDSLQ
+655 FGCIIDYKDLFESL
-670 EAHSDYT
+670 EKAHSDYT
-677 NGAFENYER
+677 NKAFENYER
-686 EDIQGLISDKSQ
+686 EDIQGFISDKSQ
-698 KIKKKLEEARDQLS
+698 KIKKKLEETRDQLK
-712 SLCESVKEPKDEM
+712 SLCEGVKEPKDEM

-731 CGSDL
+731 CGNDL

-758 ELNHLEKPIYSKEEM
+758 ELNNLEKPIYSKEEM
-773 QKIKQEAQFYRH
+773 QTIKQEAEFYRH
-785 LQKMIGLNSGDSVDL
+785 LQKVVGLSSGDSVDL
-800 KSYSEDMRRILDAY
+800 KSYSEEMRRILDAY
-814 IKATDSKTLIKIEDQ
+814 IKTTDSETLIKIEDQ

-836 QMDIDDFNKALSQAF
+836 QMNVNDFNKVLSQAF

-897 KLTYLEYLQQIH
+897 KLTYLEYLQQIQH
-909 DLAKQVIHKE
+909 LAKKVIDKE
-919 NKNYPKKINTNA
+919 NRNYPKKINTNA

-947 ETDACIRGNKKDG
+947 EIDACIRGNKKDG

-979 NDEGLLEN
+979 NDEVLLEN
-987 AFNLAKHIKEYH
+987 IFNLAKRIEEYH

>member
-1 MVKTEKE
+1 MKTEKE

-45 VKNQKINDKRWQ
+45 IKNQKINDERWHK
-57 RIEHEINNALKN
+57 IEQKIHNALKN
-69 DLYEANQKFY
+69 DLYEANQTFY
-79 ELLIYGVKTKI
+79 ELLIYGVNTKI
-90 SQNEPTQTSWLID
+90 SQNENTQTTYLID
-103 WKDVSKNEFSVAE
+103 WKDISKNEFSVAE
-116 EVSVKGPNMKRPDIV
+116 EVSVKGPNAKRPDMV

-145 NSSVSVESAIR
+145 KSSVSVESGIR

-183 QGLRYGVIETKEKY
+183 QGLKYGVIETKEKY
-197 YLSWKEEGVQKNLFE
+197 YLSWKEEGVLKNLFE
-212 TIECFLKKERFL
+212 TIECFLEKERFL

-250 KTQEFIR
+250 KTQEFIKR
-257 KQEFIHKKEGGIIW
+257 KEGGIIW

-277 KSLTMVWLAQWLRKN
+277 KSLTMVWLTRWLRSNIKQ
-292 RKEARILIVTDRREL
+292 ARILIVTDRREL

-313 VFEGIDEAIYRT
+313 VFEGIGEEFYRA
-325 DSKKDLLSVLFE
+325 DSKKDLLSALFE
-337 NKEFLVGSLVH
+337 NKEFLVGTLVH
-348 KFDDNDLE
+348 KFDDNDL
-356 DLKRQPVLKEWI
+356 KQPVLKEWV
-368 VLVDECHRTQS
+368 VLVDECHRTQ
-379 GKLHNAMKSLLPNA
+379 GAKLHKAMKSLLPNA
-393 IFIAFSG
+393 IFIGFSG

-409 TSQEVFGNYIH
+409 TSQEVFGDYIH

-442 VDQYVSSPEKL
+442 VDQYVSSPTKL

-460 TQNLNDAA
+460 TQGLNDIA
-468 KTELKKKWA
+468 KAELKKKWV

-490 HIVQDIVLDMAKLPR
+490 HIVQDVVLDMAKLPR

-516 AESVYNACRYFELFL
+516 AESVCNACRYFELFL

-563 YKYRT
+563 YQYRIYRT
-568 YCKML
+568 ML
-573 QNFFNEKD
+573 QNFFDETD
-581 EKKALNKTKEF
+581 EKKALNKIKEF

-597 KRFINEPSRMKL
+597 KRFINEPFRMKL
-609 LIVVDKLLTGFDA
+609 LIVVEKLLTGFDA

-629 IDKKMQDHELFQAVC
+629 IDKKMQDHKLFQAVC

-650 GEDKD
+650 SKDKD
-655 FGCIIDYSDLFDSLQ
+655 FGCIIDYKDLFESL
-670 EAHSDYT
+670 EKAHSDYT
-677 NGAFENYER
+677 NKAFENYER
-686 EDIQGLISDKSQ
+686 EDIQGFISDKSQ
-698 KIKKKLEEARDQLS
+698 KIKKKLEETRDQLK
-712 SLCESVKEPKDEM
+712 SLCEGVKEPKDEM

-731 CGSDL
+731 CGNDL

-758 ELNHLEKPIYSKEEM
+758 ELNNLEKPIYSKEEM
-773 QKIKQEAQFYRH
+773 QTIKQEAEFYRH
-785 LQKMIGLNSGDSVDL
+785 LQKVVGLSSGDSVDL
-800 KSYSEDMRRILDAY
+800 KSYSEEMRRILDAY
-814 IKATDSKTLIKIEDQ
+814 IKTTDSETLIKIEDQ

-836 QMDIDDFNKALSQAF
+836 QMNVNDFNKVLSQAF

-897 KLTYLEYLQQIH
+897 KLTYLEYLQQIQH
-909 DLAKQVIHKE
+909 LAKKVIDKE
-919 NKNYPKKINTNA
+919 NRNYPKKINTNA

-947 ETDACIRGNKKDG
+947 EIDACIRGNKKDG

-979 NDEGLLEN
+979 NDEVLLEN
-987 AFNLAKHIKEYH
+987 IFNLAKRIEEYH

>member
-45 VKNQKINDKRWQ
+45 VKNQKINDERWQ
-57 RIEHEINNALKN
+57 RIEHEIHKALNN

-79 ELLIYGVKTKI
+79 ELLIYGVNTKT

-116 EVSVKGPNMKRPDIV
+116 EVSVKGPNTKRPDMV

-145 NSSVSVESAIR
+145 NSSVSVESGIR

-183 QGLRYGVIETKEKY
+183 QGLRYGVIETKEKH

-212 TIECFLKKERFL
+212 TIECFLEKERFL

-250 KTQEFIR
+250 KTQEFITKR
-257 KQEFIHKKEGGIIW
+257 KEGGIIW

-277 KSLTMVWLAQWLRKN
+277 KSLTMVWLTKWLRRN

-313 VFEGIDEAIYRT
+313 VFKGIGEKIYRA

-337 NKEFLVGSLVH
+337 NKKFLVGSLVH
-348 KFDDNDLE
+348 KFDDNGLE
-356 DLKRQPVLKEWI
+356 DLKKQSVLKEWI

-393 IFIAFSG
+393 IFIAFSD

-460 TQNLNDAA
+460 TQNLNDTA

-563 YKYRT
+563 YKYRA

-597 KRFINEPSRMKL
+597 KRFINEPARMKL

-629 IDKKMQDHELFQAVC
+629 IDKKMQDHGLFQAVC

-670 EAHSDYT
+670 EVHSDYT

-686 EDIQGLISDKSQ
+686 EDIQGLISDKAQ
-698 KIKKKLEEARDQLS
+698 KVKKKLEEARGQLK
-712 SLCESVKEPKDEM
+712 SLCESVKEPKDETG
-725 DYIAYF
+725 YIAYF

-758 ELNHLEKPIYSKEEM
+758 ELNNLEKPIYSKEEM

-836 QMDIDDFNKALSQAF
+836 QMDINDFHKELSQVF

-857 AESIANNTKKRII
+857 AESIANNTRKRII

-889 LILQFREK
+889 LINQFREK

-909 DLAKQVIHKE
+909 NLAKQVIHKE
-919 NKNYPKKINTNA
+919 DKNYPKKINTNA

-940 ENEALAL
+940 QNEALAL
-947 ETDACIRGNKKDG
+947 EIDACIRDNKRDG

-971 KIALRKII
+971 KIALRKVI

-987 AFNLAKHIKEYH
+987 TFNLAKHIDEYH

>member
-1 MVKTEKE
+1 MPSKRDNKS
-8 VQKQVIETFKSMGY
+8 ET
-22 AYLGD
+22 
-27 LTKSD
+27 
-32 NENINKESLKAWL
+32 SL
-45 VKNQKINDKRWQ
+45 
-57 RIEHEINNALKN
+57 
-69 DLYEANQKFY
+69 
-79 ELLIYGVKTKI
+79 
-90 SQNEPTQTSWLID
+90 
-103 WKDVSKNEFSVAE
+103 
-116 EVSVKGPNMKRPDIV
+116 
-131 LYVNGIALGVLELK
+131 VNGIALGVLELK

-183 QGLRYGVIETKEKY
+183 QGLRYGVIETKEKH

-250 KTQEFIR
+250 KTQEFI
-257 KQEFIHKKEGGIIW
+257 HKKEGGIIW

-277 KSLTMVWLAQWLRKN
+277 KSLTMVWLTQWLRKN
-292 RKEARILIVTDRREL
+292 KKQARILIVTDRREL

-313 VFEGIDEAIYRT
+313 VFLGIGEAIYRT

-356 DLKRQPVLKEWI
+356 DLKKQPVLKEWI
-368 VLVDECHRTQS
+368 VLVDECHRTQG

-409 TSQEVFGNYIH
+409 TSQEVFGDYIH

-460 TQNLNDAA
+460 TQNLNDTA

-539 AVITSYEPNIAD
+539 AVITSYEPNITD
-551 LKDCGSNESEES
+551 LKDCGNNESEES

-629 IDKKMQDHELFQAVC
+629 IDKKMQDHGLFQAVC

-670 EAHSDYT
+670 EVHSDYT
-677 NGAFENYER
+677 SGAFENYER
-686 EDIQGLISDKSQ
+686 EDIQGLISDKAQ
-698 KIKKKLEEARDQLS
+698 KIKKKLEEARDQLR
-712 SLCESVKEPKDEM
+712 SLCESVKEPKDETG
-725 DYIAYF
+725 YIAYF

-751 AFLRMFV
+751 TFLRMFV

-773 QKIKQEAQFYRH
+773 QKIKQEAEFYRH

-800 KSYSEDMRRILDAY
+800 KSYSEDMHRILYAY

-836 QMDIDDFNKALSQAF
+836 QMDINDFNKELSEVF
-851 KNESSM
+851 KNKSSM
-857 AESIANNTKKRII
+857 AESIANNTRKRIV

-889 LILQFREK
+889 LINQFREK

-909 DLAKQVIHKE
+909 NLAKQVIHKE
-919 NKNYPKKINTNA
+919 DKNYPEKINTNA

-940 ENEALAL
+940 QNEALAL
-947 ETDACIRGNKKDG
+947 EIDACIRDNKKDG

-987 AFNLAKHIKEYH
+987 TFNLAKHIDEYH

>member
-1 MVKTEKE
+1 MKTEKE
-8 VQKQVIETFKSMGY
+8 VQNQVIETFKAMGY

-45 VKNQKINDKRWQ
+45 IKNQKISDERW
-57 RIEHEINNALKN
+57 RKIEQKIHDALKN
-69 DLYEANQKFY
+69 DLYEANQTFY

-90 SQNEPTQTSWLID
+90 SQNENTQTTYLID

-116 EVSVKGPNMKRPDIV
+116 EVSVKGPNAKRPDIV

-145 NSSVSVESAIR
+145 KSSVSVESAIR

-197 YLSWKEEGVQKNLFE
+197 YLSWKEEGVLKNLFE
-212 TIECFLKKERFL
+212 TIECFLDKKRFL

-235 GQKKCARFHQYFAVK
+235 GQKKCARFHQYFAIK
-250 KTQEFIR
+250 KTQEFIQR
-257 KQEFIHKKEGGIIW
+257 KEGGIIW

-277 KSLTMVWLAQWLRKN
+277 KSLTMVWLTQWLRKN
-292 RKEARILIVTDRREL
+292 RKQPRILIVTDRREL

-313 VFEGIDEAIYRT
+313 VFEGIGEDLYRT

-337 NKEFLVGSLVH
+337 NKEFLVSSLMH
-348 KFDDNDLE
+348 KFDDNDL
-356 DLKRQPVLKEWI
+356 KQPVLKEWV

-379 GKLHNAMKSLLPNA
+379 GKLHKAMKSLLPNA

-400 TPLLKQDKK
+400 TPLLKQEKK

-420 CYKFNEAVSDKVVLD
+420 CYKFNEAVSDRVVLD

-442 VDQYVSSPEKL
+442 VNQYVSDPVKL

-460 TQNLNDAA
+460 TQGLNEAA
-468 KTELKKKWA
+468 KTELKKKWV
-477 NLQKVFSTKNRLE
+477 NLQKVFSTKDRLAR
-490 HIVQDIVLDMAKLPR
+490 IVQDIVLDMAKLPR
-505 LSNGKGNAMLV
+505 LRNGKGNAMLV
-516 AESVYNACRYFELFL
+516 ADGIPDACQYFELFL

-551 LKDCGSNESEES
+551 LKDCGSSESEES

-573 QNFFNEKD
+573 QNFFDEKD
-581 EKKALNKTKEF
+581 EKKALNQIKEF
-592 EEEVK
+592 EEKVK
-597 KRFINEPSRMKL
+597 ERFINEPNRMKL

-629 IDKKMQDHELFQAVC
+629 IDKEMQDHRLFQAVC

-650 GEDKD
+650 SEDKD
-655 FGCIIDYSDLFDSLQ
+655 FGCIIDYKDLFDSLQ

-677 NGAFENYER
+677 NKAFENYEKG
-686 EDIQGLISDKSQ
+686 DIQGLISDKAQ
-698 KIKKKLEEARDQLS
+698 KIKKKLEETRDQLK
-712 SLCESVKEPKDEM
+712 SLCEGVKEPKDEE

-758 ELNHLEKPIYSKEEM
+758 ELNNLEKPIYSKEEM
-773 QKIKQEAQFYRH
+773 QKIKQEAEFYRH
-785 LQKMIGLNSGDSVDL
+785 LQKAVGLSSGDSVDL
-800 KSYSEDMRRILDAY
+800 KSYSEDMHRILDAY
-814 IKATDSKTLIKIEDQ
+814 IKATDSETLIKIEDQ

-836 QMDIDDFNKALSQAF
+836 QMDINDFNKALSQVF

-897 KLTYLEYLQQIH
+897 KLTYLEYLQQIQN
-909 DLAKQVIHKE
+909 LAKKVIDKE
-919 NKNYPKKINTNA
+919 DRNYPKKINTNA

-940 ENEALAL
+940 QNEALAL

-979 NDEGLLEN
+979 NDEGWLEN
-987 AFNLAKHIKEYH
+987 IFNLAKNIEEYH

>member
-1 MVKTEKE
+1 MKTERE
-8 VQKQVIETFKSMGY
+8 VQNQVIETFKSMGY

-45 VKNQKINDKRWQ
+45 IKSQKIEPERWHK
-57 RIEHEINNALKN
+57 IEQKIHDALKN
-69 DLYEANQKFY
+69 DLYEANQEFY
-79 ELLIYGVKTKI
+79 DLLIYGVKTKT
-90 SQNEPTQTSWLID
+90 SQNENMQTHWLID

-116 EVSVKGPNMKRPDIV
+116 EVSVKGLNMKRPDIV

-145 NSSVSVESAIR
+145 KSSVSVESGIR

-183 QGLRYGVIETKEKY
+183 QGLRYGVIETEEKY

-235 GQKKCARFHQYFAVK
+235 GQKKCARFHQYFAIK
-250 KTQEFIR
+250 KTQEFIQR
-257 KQEFIHKKEGGIIW
+257 KEGGIIW

-277 KSLTMVWLAQWLRKN
+277 KSLTMVWLAKWLRRN
-292 RKEARILIVTDRREL
+292 LQQARILIVTDRTEL

-313 VFEGIDEAIYRT
+313 VFSGIGEDLYRA

-348 KFDDNDLE
+348 KFDDNDL
-356 DLKRQPVLKEWI
+356 KQPVLKEWV
-368 VLVDECHRTQS
+368 VLVDECHRTQR
-379 GKLHNAMKSLLPNA
+379 GKLHKAMKSLLPNA

-400 TPLLKQDKK
+400 TPLLKQEKK

-420 CYKFNEAVSDKVVLD
+420 CYKFNEAVSDRVVLD

-442 VDQYVSSPEKL
+442 VNQYVSDPVKL

-460 TQNLNDAA
+460 TQGLNEAA

-477 NLQKVFSTKNRLE
+477 NLQKVFSTKDRLE
-490 HIVQDIVLDMAKLPR
+490 NIVQDIVLDMAKLPR
-505 LSNGKGNAMLV
+505 LRNGKGNAMLV
-516 AESVYNACRYFELFL
+516 AESIYNACRYFELFL
-531 ETELKDKV
+531 KTELKDKV

-551 LKDCGSNESEES
+551 LKDCGSDESEES
-563 YKYRT
+563 YQYRT
-568 YCKML
+568 YCTML
-573 QNFFNEKD
+573 QNFFDEKD
-581 EKKALNKTKEF
+581 EKKALNQIKEF
-592 EEEVK
+592 EEKVK
-597 KRFINEPSRMKL
+597 ERFIKEPSRMKL

-629 IDKKMQDHELFQAVC
+629 MDKKMQDHGLFQAVC

-650 GEDKD
+650 SEDKD
-655 FGCIIDYSDLFDSLQ
+655 FGCIIDYKDLFDSLQ

-677 NGAFENYER
+677 NKAFENYER
-686 EDIQGLISDKSQ
+686 GDIQGLISDKSQ
-698 KIKKKLEEARDQLS
+698 KIKKRLEETRGQLKT
-712 SLCESVKEPKDEM
+712 LCEGVKEPKDEE

-731 CGSDL
+731 CGDNL
-736 EKNAQKRRLFYQLVG
+736 EESAQKRRLFYQLVG

-758 ELNHLEKPIYSKEEM
+758 ELNNLERPIHSKEET
-773 QKIKQEAQFYRH
+773 QPIKQEAEFYRH
-785 LQKMIGLNSGDSVDL
+785 LQKAIGLSSGDSVDL
-800 KSYSEDMRRILDAY
+800 KSYNEDMRRILDAY
-814 IKATDSKTLIKIEDQ
+814 IKTTDSKTLIKIEDQ

-836 QMDIDDFNKALSQAF
+836 QMDINDFNKALSQVF

-909 DLAKQVIHKE
+909 DLAKKVIDKE
-919 NKNYPKKINTNA
+919 DRNYPKKINTNA

-947 ETDACIRGNKKDG
+947 EIDACIRGNKKGD

-979 NDEGLLEN
+979 NDEVLLEN
-987 AFNLAKHIKEYH
+987 VFNLAKHIQEYH

>member
-1 MVKTEKE
+1 MKTEKE

-32 NENINKESLKAWL
+32 NENINKENLKAWL

-57 RIEHEINNALKN
+57 RIEHEINRALEN
-69 DLYEANQKFY
+69 DLYEANQTFY
-79 ELLIYGVKTKI
+79 KLLIYGVKTKI

-116 EVSVKGPNMKRPDIV
+116 EVSVKGSNTKRPDMV

-250 KTQEFIR
+250 KTQEFI
-257 KQEFIHKKEGGIIW
+257 HKKEGGIIW

-277 KSLTMVWLAQWLRKN
+277 KSLTMVWLTKWLRRN
-292 RKEARILIVTDRREL
+292 RKKARILIVTDRREL

-313 VFEGIDEAIYRT
+313 VFDGIGEAIYRA

-337 NKEFLVGSLVH
+337 NKKFLVGSLVH

-356 DLKRQPVLKEWI
+356 DLKKQPVLKEWI

-460 TQNLNDAA
+460 TQNLNDAS

-505 LSNGKGNAMLV
+505 LKNGKGNAMLV

-539 AVITSYEPNIAD
+539 AVITSYEPNITD

-686 EDIQGLISDKSQ
+686 EDIQGLISNKAQ

-712 SLCESVKEPKDEM
+712 SLCESVKEPKDETG
-725 DYIAYF
+725 YIAYF

-836 QMDIDDFNKALSQAF
+836 QMDINDFNKELSEVF
-851 KNESSM
+851 KKNESSM
-857 AESIANNTKKRII
+857 AESIANNTRKRII

-889 LILQFREK
+889 LINQFREK

-909 DLAKQVIHKE
+909 NLAKQVIHKE
-919 NKNYPKKINTNA
+919 DKNYPKKINTNA

-940 ENEALAL
+940 QNEALAL
-947 ETDACIRGNKKDG
+947 EIDACIRDNKKDG

-987 AFNLAKHIKEYH
+987 IFNLAKHIDEYH

>member
-1 MVKTEKE
+1 MKTEKE

-45 VKNQKINDKRWQ
+45 VKNQKINHERWQ
-57 RIEHEINNALKN
+57 RIEHEIHKALTN

-79 ELLIYGVKTKI
+79 ELLIYGVKTRI

-116 EVSVKGPNMKRPDIV
+116 EVSVKGPNTKRPDMV

-235 GQKKCARFHQYFAVK
+235 GQKKCARFHQYFAIK
-250 KTQEFIR
+250 KT
-257 KQEFIHKKEGGIIW
+257 QEFIHKKEGGIIW

-277 KSLTMVWLAQWLRKN
+277 KSLTMVWLTQWLRKN
-292 RKEARILIVTDRREL
+292 IKQARILIVTDRREL

-313 VFEGIDEAIYRT
+313 VFLGIGEAIYRA
-325 DSKKDLLSVLFE
+325 DSKKDLLRVLFE

-356 DLKRQPVLKEWI
+356 DLKKQPVLKEWI

-460 TQNLNDAA
+460 TQNLNDTA

-563 YKYRT
+563 YKYR
-568 YCKML
+568 
-573 QNFFNEKD
+573 
-581 EKKALNKTKEF
+581 
-592 EEEVK
+592 
-597 KRFINEPSRMKL
+597 
-609 LIVVDKLLTGFDA
+609 
-622 PSLTYLY
+622 
-629 IDKKMQDHELFQAVC
+629 
-644 RVNRLD
+644 
-650 GEDKD
+650 
-655 FGCIIDYSDLFDSLQ
+655 
-670 EAHSDYT
+670 
-677 NGAFENYER
+677 
-686 EDIQGLISDKSQ
+686 
-698 KIKKKLEEARDQLS
+698 
-712 SLCESVKEPKDEM
+712 
-725 DYIAYF
+725 
-731 CGSDL
+731 
-736 EKNAQKRRLFYQLVG
+736 
-751 AFLRMFV
+751 
-758 ELNHLEKPIYSKEEM
+758 
-773 QKIKQEAQFYRH
+773 
-785 LQKMIGLNSGDSVDL
+785 
-800 KSYSEDMRRILDAY
+800 
-814 IKATDSKTLIKIEDQ
+814 
-829 GLCEVLA
+829 
-836 QMDIDDFNKALSQAF
+836 
-851 KNESSM
+851 
-857 AESIANNTKKRII
+857 
-870 EKEASDPK
+870 
-878 YYEKLSSLLND
+878 
-889 LILQFREK
+889 
-897 KLTYLEYLQQIH
+897 
-909 DLAKQVIHKE
+909 
-919 NKNYPKKINTNA
+919 
-931 LKTLYDNLD
+931 
-940 ENEALAL
+940 
-947 ETDACIRGNKKDG
+947 
-960 WVGHNQKEKNL
+960 
-971 KIALRKII
+971 
-979 NDEGLLEN
+979 
-987 AFNLAKHIKEYH
+987 

>member
-1 MVKTEKE
+1 MMKTEKE

-45 VKNQKINDKRWQ
+45 IKNQKINDERWHK
-57 RIEHEINNALKN
+57 IEQKINDALKN
-69 DLYEANQKFY
+69 DLYEANQTFY
-79 ELLIYGVKTKI
+79 NLLIYGVKTKI
-90 SQNEPTQTSWLID
+90 SQNENTQTTYLID
-103 WKDVSKNEFSVAE
+103 WKDISKNEFSVAE
-116 EVSVKGPNMKRPDIV
+116 EVSVKGPNAKRPDMV
-131 LYVNGIALGVLELK
+131 LYINGIALGVLELK
-145 NSSVSVESAIR
+145 KSSVSVESAIR

-183 QGLRYGVIETKEKY
+183 QGLKYGVIETKEKY

-235 GQKKCARFHQYFAVK
+235 GQKKCARFHQYFAIK
-250 KTQEFIR
+250 KTQEFIKR
-257 KQEFIHKKEGGIIW
+257 KEGGIIW

-277 KSLTMVWLAQWLRKN
+277 KSLTMVWLAQWLRENIKQ
-292 RKEARILIVTDRREL
+292 ARILIVTDRREL

-313 VFEGIDEAIYRT
+313 VFSGIGEKIYRT
-325 DSKKDLLSVLFE
+325 DSKKDLLSALFE
-337 NKEFLVGSLVH
+337 NKKFLVSSLMH
-348 KFDDNDLE
+348 KFDDNDL
-356 DLKRQPVLKEWI
+356 KQPVLKEWV

-379 GKLHNAMKSLLPNA
+379 GKFNKAMKSLLPNA

-409 TSQEVFGNYIH
+409 TSQEVFGDYIH

-468 KTELKKKWA
+468 KTELKKKWV

-490 HIVQDIVLDMAKLPR
+490 HIAQDIVLDMAKLPR
-505 LSNGKGNAMLV
+505 LKNGKGNAMLV
-516 AESVYNACRYFELFL
+516 AGSVHNACRYFELFL
-531 ETELKDKV
+531 KTELKDKV

-551 LKDCGSNESEES
+551 LKDCGSDESEES

-568 YCKML
+568 YGKML

-597 KRFINEPSRMKL
+597 KRFINEPARMKL

-629 IDKKMQDHELFQAVC
+629 IDAKMKDHKLFQAVC

-650 GEDKD
+650 SEDKD
-655 FGCIIDYSDLFDSLQ
+655 FGCIIDYKDLFDSLQ

-686 EDIQGLISDKSQ
+686 EDIQGLISDKAQ
-698 KIKKKLEEARDQLS
+698 KIKKKLEETRDQLR
-712 SLCESVKEPKDEM
+712 SLCESVKEPKDER

-758 ELNHLEKPIYSKEEM
+758 ELNNVEKPVYSKEEM
-773 QKIKQEAQFYRH
+773 HKIKQEAEFYRH

-836 QMDIDDFNKALSQAF
+836 QMDINDFNKALSQVF

-897 KLTYLEYLQQIH
+897 KLTYLEYLQQIQN
-909 DLAKQVIHKE
+909 LAKKVIDKE
-919 NKNYPKKINTNA
+919 DRNYPKKINTNA

-940 ENEALAL
+940 ENEALSL

-971 KIALRKII
+971 KIALKKII
-979 NDEGLLEN
+979 KDEILLEN
-987 AFNLAKHIKEYH
+987 IFNLAKHIEEYH

>member
-1 MVKTEKE
+1 MMKTEKE

-45 VKNQKINDKRWQ
+45 VKNQKINHERWQ
-57 RIEHEINNALKN
+57 RIEHEIHKALNN

-116 EVSVKGPNMKRPDIV
+116 EVSVKGPNTKRPDMV

-212 TIECFLKKERFL
+212 TIECFLQKERFL

-250 KTQEFIR
+250 KTQEFIKR
-257 KQEFIHKKEGGIIW
+257 KEGGIIW

-277 KSLTMVWLAQWLRKN
+277 KSLTMVWLTRWLRKN
-292 RKEARILIVTDRREL
+292 IKQARILIVTDRREL

-313 VFEGIDEAIYRT
+313 VFEGIGETIYYRA
-325 DSKKDLLSVLFE
+325 DSKKDLLSALFE

-348 KFDDNDLE
+348 KFDDNDL
-356 DLKRQPVLKEWI
+356 KQPVLKEWV

-379 GKLHNAMKSLLPNA
+379 AKLHKAMKSLLPNA

-442 VDQYVSSPEKL
+442 VDQYVSSPTKL

-460 TQNLNDAA
+460 TQNLNDTA

-505 LSNGKGNAMLV
+505 LRNGKGNAMLV

-539 AVITSYEPNIAD
+539 AVITSYEPNITD

-563 YKYRT
+563 YKYRI

-581 EKKALNKTKEF
+581 EKKALTKTKEF

-597 KRFINEPSRMKL
+597 KRFINEPARMKL

-629 IDKKMQDHELFQAVC
+629 IDKKMQDHGLFQAVC

-677 NGAFENYER
+677 DGAFENYER
-686 EDIQGLISDKSQ
+686 EDIQGLISDKAQ
-698 KIKKKLEEARDQLS
+698 KIKKRLEEARDQLS
-712 SLCESVKEPKDEM
+712 SLCESVEEPKDET

-751 AFLRMFV
+751 VFLRMFV
-758 ELNHLEKPIYSKEEM
+758 ELNNLEKPIYSKEEM
-773 QKIKQEAQFYRH
+773 QKIKQEAQFYRY

-814 IKATDSKTLIKIEDQ
+814 IKAMDSKVLIKIEDQ

-836 QMDIDDFNKALSQAF
+836 QMDINDFNRELSQAF

-889 LILQFREK
+889 LINQFREK

-909 DLAKQVIHKE
+909 NLAKQVIHKE
-919 NKNYPKKINTNA
+919 DKNYPKKINTNA

-940 ENEALAL
+940 EDEALAL
-947 ETDACIRGNKKDG
+947 EIDACVRDNKKDG

-987 AFNLAKHIKEYH
+987 TFNLAKHIDEYH

>member
-45 VKNQKINDKRWQ
+45 VKNQKINDERWQ
-57 RIEHEINNALKN
+57 RIEHEINDALKN
-69 DLYEANQKFY
+69 DLYEVNQKFY

-90 SQNEPTQTSWLID
+90 SQNEPHQTSWLID
-103 WKDVSKNEFSVAE
+103 WKDVFKNEFSVAE
-116 EVSVKGPNMKRPDIV
+116 EVSVKGTNTKRPDMV

-183 QGLRYGVIETKEKY
+183 QGLRYGVIETEEKY

-212 TIECFLKKERFL
+212 TIECFLQKERFL

-250 KTQEFIR
+250 KTQEFI
-257 KQEFIHKKEGGIIW
+257 HKKEGGIIW

-277 KSLTMVWLAQWLRKN
+277 KSLTMVWLTQWLRRNK
-292 RKEARILIVTDRREL
+292 KQARILIVTDRREL

-313 VFEGIDEAIYRT
+313 VFERIGDPIYRA

-356 DLKRQPVLKEWI
+356 DLKKQPVLKEWI

-379 GKLHNAMKSLLPNA
+379 GKLHNAMKSLLLNA

-442 VDQYVSSPEKL
+442 VDQYVSSPKKL

-563 YKYRT
+563 YKYCV

-629 IDKKMQDHELFQAVC
+629 IDKKMQDHGLFQAVC

-650 GEDKD
+650 GEDKH

-686 EDIQGLISDKSQ
+686 EDIQGLISDKAQ
-698 KIKKKLEEARDQLS
+698 KIKKKLEEARDQLR
-712 SLCESVKEPKDEM
+712 SLCESVKEPKDETG
-725 DYIAYF
+725 YIAYF

-751 AFLRMFV
+751 VFLRMFV

-773 QKIKQEAQFYRH
+773 QKIKQEAQFYRR

-836 QMDIDDFNKALSQAF
+836 QMDINDFHKELSQVF
-851 KNESSM
+851 KKESSM
-857 AESIANNTKKRII
+857 AESIANNTRKRII

-889 LILQFREK
+889 LINQFREK

-909 DLAKQVIHKE
+909 NLAKQVIHKE
-919 NKNYPKKINTNA
+919 DKNYPKKINTNA

-940 ENEALAL
+940 QNEALAL
-947 ETDACIRGNKKDG
+947 EIDACIRDNKKDG
-960 WVGHNQKEKNL
+960 WVGHKQKEKNL
-971 KIALRKII
+971 QIALRKTI
-979 NDEGLLEN
+979 NNKDLLEN
-987 AFNLAKHIKEYH
+987 IFNLAKHIDEYH

>member
-45 VKNQKINDKRWQ
+45 VKNQKINHERWQ
-57 RIEHEINNALKN
+57 RIEHEINKALTN

-116 EVSVKGPNMKRPDIV
+116 EVSVKGQNMKRPDMV

-224 EFIHDFLIFDK
+224 EFIHDFLIFNK

-250 KTQEFIR
+250 KT
-257 KQEFIHKKEGGIIW
+257 QEFIHKKEGGIIW

-277 KSLTMVWLAQWLRKN
+277 KSLTMVWLTKWLRKN
-292 RKEARILIVTDRREL
+292 IKQARVLIVTDRREL

-313 VFEGIDEAIYRT
+313 VFEGIGEAIYRA

-337 NKEFLVGSLVH
+337 NNKSLVGSLVH

-356 DLKRQPVLKEWI
+356 DLKKQPVLEKWI

-442 VDQYVSSPEKL
+442 VDQYVSSPKKL

-539 AVITSYEPNIAD
+539 AVITSYEPNITD

-563 YKYRT
+563 YKYRA

-629 IDKKMQDHELFQAVC
+629 IDKKMQDHGLFQAVC

-686 EDIQGLISDKSQ
+686 EDIQGLISDKAQ
-698 KIKKKLEEARDQLS
+698 KIKKKLEEARDQLR
-712 SLCESVKEPKDEM
+712 SLCESVKEPKDET

-785 LQKMIGLNSGDSVDL
+785 LQKMIGLNSGDSMDL
-800 KSYSEDMRRILDAY
+800 KSYSEDMCRILDAY

-836 QMDIDDFNKALSQAF
+836 QMDINDFNKELSEVF

-857 AESIANNTKKRII
+857 AESIANNTRKRII

-889 LILQFREK
+889 LINQFREK

-909 DLAKQVIHKE
+909 NLAKQVIHKE
-919 NKNYPKKINTNA
+919 DKNYPKKINTKA

-940 ENEALAL
+940 QNEALAL
-947 ETDACIRGNKKDG
+947 EIDACIRDNKKDG

-987 AFNLAKHIKEYH
+987 TFNLAKHIEEYH

>member
-32 NENINKESLKAWL
+32 NENINKENLKAWL
-45 VKNQKINDKRWQ
+45 VKNQKINHERWQ
-57 RIEHEINNALKN
+57 RIEHKINKALEN

-103 WKDVSKNEFSVAE
+103 WKDVFKNEFSVAK
-116 EVSVKGPNMKRPDIV
+116 EVSVKGPNTKRPDMV

-183 QGLRYGVIETKEKY
+183 QGLRYGVIETKEKH

-235 GQKKCARFHQYFAVK
+235 GQKKCARFHQYFAIK

-257 KQEFIHKKEGGIIW
+257 RKEGGIIW

-277 KSLTMVWLAQWLRKN
+277 KSLTMVWLTQWLRKN
-292 RKEARILIVTDRREL
+292 IKQARILIVTDRREL

-313 VFEGIDEAIYRT
+313 VFEGIGEAIYRA

-337 NKEFLVGSLVH
+337 NKEFLVGSLVY

-356 DLKRQPVLKEWI
+356 DLKKQPVLKEWI

-460 TQNLNDAA
+460 TQNLNDTA

-505 LSNGKGNAMLV
+505 LRNGKGNAMLV

-629 IDKKMQDHELFQAVC
+629 IDKKMKDHELFQAVC

-686 EDIQGLISDKSQ
+686 EDIQGLISDKAQ
-698 KIKKKLEEARDQLS
+698 KIKKKLEEARDQLR
-712 SLCESVKEPKDEM
+712 SLCESVKEPKDETG
-725 DYIAYF
+725 YIAYF

-758 ELNHLEKPIYSKEEM
+758 ELNHLEKPIYSKEGM

-836 QMDIDDFNKALSQAF
+836 QMDINDFHKELSEVF
-851 KNESSM
+851 KNKSSM
-857 AESIANNTKKRII
+857 AESIANNIRKRII

-889 LILQFREK
+889 LINQFREK
-897 KLTYLEYLQQIH
+897 KLTYLEYLQQIQN
-909 DLAKQVIHKE
+909 LAKQVIRKE
-919 NKNYPKKINTNA
+919 DKNYPTKINTNA
-931 LKTLYDNLD
+931 LKALYDNLD
-940 ENEALAL
+940 EDEALAL
-947 ETDACIRGNKKDG
+947 EIDACIRGNKKDG
-960 WVGHNQKEKNL
+960 WVGHHQKEKNL
-971 KIALRKII
+971 KIALRKTI

-987 AFNLAKHIKEYH
+987 TFNLAKHIDEYH

>member
-1 MVKTEKE
+1 MKTEKE

-32 NENINKESLKAWL
+32 NENINKETLKAWL
-45 VKNQKINDKRWQ
+45 IKNQKINDERWHK
-57 RIEHEINNALKN
+57 IEHKIHDALKN

-79 ELLIYGVKTKI
+79 ELLIYGVRTKI
-90 SQNEPTQTSWLID
+90 SQNEPYQTSWLID

-116 EVSVKGPNMKRPDIV
+116 EVSVKGANTKRPDMV

-145 NSSVSVESAIR
+145 KSSVSVESAIR

-183 QGLRYGVIETKEKY
+183 QGLRYGVIETKEKH
-197 YLSWKEEGVQKNLFE
+197 YLSWKEEGVLKNLFE
-212 TIECFLKKERFL
+212 TIECFLNKERFL

-235 GQKKCARFHQYFAVK
+235 GQKKCARFHQYFAIK
-250 KTQEFIR
+250 KTQEFITKR
-257 KQEFIHKKEGGIIW
+257 NEGGIIW

-277 KSLTMVWLAQWLRKN
+277 KSLTMVWLTKWLRRN
-292 RKEARILIVTDRREL
+292 RKQPRILIVTDRREL

-313 VFEGIDEAIYRT
+313 VFEGIGEAIYRA
-325 DSKKDLLSVLFE
+325 DSKKDLLNALFE
-337 NKEFLVGSLVH
+337 NKQSLVGSLVH

-356 DLKRQPVLKEWI
+356 DLKKQPVLKEWI
-368 VLVDECHRTQS
+368 VLVDECHRTHS

-409 TSQEVFGNYIH
+409 TSQEVFGDYIH

-468 KTELKKKWA
+468 KTELKKKWV

-490 HIVQDIVLDMAKLPR
+490 HIAQDIVLDMAKLPR
-505 LSNGKGNAMLV
+505 LKNGKGNAMLV
-516 AESVYNACRYFELFL
+516 AGSVHNACRYFELFL

-551 LKDCGSNESEES
+551 LKDCGSDESEES
-563 YKYRT
+563 YKYRV
-568 YCKML
+568 YGKML
-573 QNFFNEKD
+573 QNFFDEKD
-581 EKKALNKTKEF
+581 EKKALNKIKEF
-592 EEEVK
+592 EEKVK
-597 KRFINEPSRMKL
+597 ERFIDEPARMKL

-629 IDKKMQDHELFQAVC
+629 IDAKMKDHKLFQAVC

-650 GEDKD
+650 SEDKD
-655 FGCIIDYSDLFDSLQ
+655 FGSIIDYSDLFDSLQ
-670 EAHSDYT
+670 EAYSDYT

-686 EDIQGLISDKSQ
+686 EDIQGLISDKAQ
-698 KIKKKLEEARDQLS
+698 KIKKKLEEARGQLG
-712 SLCESVKEPKDEM
+712 SLCESVKEPKDER

-758 ELNHLEKPIYSKEEM
+758 ELNNLEKPVYSKEEM
-773 QKIKQEAQFYRH
+773 HKIKQEAEFYRH
-785 LQKMIGLNSGDSVDL
+785 LQKMIGLSSGDSVDL
-800 KSYSEDMRRILDAY
+800 KSYSEDMCRILDAY
-814 IKATDSKTLIKIEDQ
+814 IKATDSETLIKIEDQ

-836 QMDIDDFNKALSQAF
+836 QMDINDFNKELSQAF

-857 AESIANNTKKRII
+857 AECIANNTKKRII

-889 LILQFREK
+889 LINQFREK
-897 KLTYLEYLQQIH
+897 KLTYLEYLQQIQN
-909 DLAKQVIHKE
+909 LSEQVIRKE
-919 NKNYPKKINTNA
+919 DKNYPTKINTNA

-947 ETDACIRGNKKDG
+947 ETDACIRDSKKDG
-960 WVGHNQKEKNL
+960 WVGHHQKEKNL
-971 KIALRKII
+971 KIALKKII
-979 NDEGLLEN
+979 KDEVLLEN
-987 AFNLAKHIKEYH
+987 IFNLAKHIKEYH

>member
-1 MVKTEKE
+1 M
-8 VQKQVIETFKSMGY
+8 
-22 AYLGD
+22 
-27 LTKSD
+27 
-32 NENINKESLKAWL
+32 
-45 VKNQKINDKRWQ
+45 
-57 RIEHEINNALKN
+57 
-69 DLYEANQKFY
+69 
-79 ELLIYGVKTKI
+79 
-90 SQNEPTQTSWLID
+90 
-103 WKDVSKNEFSVAE
+103 
-116 EVSVKGPNMKRPDIV
+116 
-131 LYVNGIALGVLELK
+131 
-145 NSSVSVESAIR
+145 
-156 QNLDNQKKEF
+156 
-166 IRDFFK
+166 
-172 TIQLVMAGNES
+172 
-183 QGLRYGVIETKEKY
+183 
-197 YLSWKEEGVQKNLFE
+197 
-212 TIECFLKKERFL
+212 
-224 EFIHDFLIFDK
+224 
-235 GQKKCARFHQYFAVK
+235 
-250 KTQEFIR
+250 
-257 KQEFIHKKEGGIIW
+257 
-271 HTQGSG
+271 
-277 KSLTMVWLAQWLRKN
+277 
-292 RKEARILIVTDRREL
+292 
-307 DAQIQG
+307 
-313 VFEGIDEAIYRT
+313 
-325 DSKKDLLSVLFE
+325 
-337 NKEFLVGSLVH
+337 
-348 KFDDNDLE
+348 
-356 DLKRQPVLKEWI
+356 
-368 VLVDECHRTQS
+368 DECHRTQS

-400 TPLLKQDKK
+400 TPLLQQDKK
-409 TSQEVFGNYIH
+409 TSQEVFGDYIH

-460 TQNLNDAA
+460 TQNLNDTA

-539 AVITSYEPNIAD
+539 AVITSYEPNITD

-563 YKYRT
+563 YKYRA

-597 KRFINEPSRMKL
+597 KRFINEPARMKL

-629 IDKKMQDHELFQAVC
+629 IDKKMQDHGLFQAVC

-670 EAHSDYT
+670 KVHSDYT

-686 EDIQGLISDKSQ
+686 EDIQGLISDKAQ
-698 KIKKKLEEARDQLS
+698 KIKKKLEEARDQLR
-712 SLCESVKEPKDEM
+712 SLCESVKEPKDET

-751 AFLRMFV
+751 VFLRMFV

-836 QMDIDDFNKALSQAF
+836 QMNVNDFNKELSEVF
-851 KNESSM
+851 KKESSM
-857 AESIANNTKKRII
+857 AESIANNTRKRII

-889 LILQFREK
+889 LINQFREK
-897 KLTYLEYLQQIH
+897 KLTYLEYLQQIRN
-909 DLAKQVIHKE
+909 LAKQVIHKE
-919 NKNYPKKINTNA
+919 DKNYPKKINTNA

-940 ENEALAL
+940 QNEALAL
-947 ETDACIRGNKKDG
+947 EIDACIRDNKKDG

-971 KIALRKII
+971 KIALKKII

-987 AFNLAKHIKEYH
+987 TFNLAKRIDEYH

>member
-8 VQKQVIETFKSMGY
+8 VQKQVIETFKSMDY

-32 NENINKESLKAWL
+32 NENINKKSLKAWL
-45 VKNQKINDKRWQ
+45 IKNQKINDERWQ
-57 RIEHEINNALKN
+57 RIEHEINKALKN

-116 EVSVKGPNMKRPDIV
+116 EVSVKGQNMKRPDMV

-250 KTQEFIR
+250 KTQEFI
-257 KQEFIHKKEGGIIW
+257 HKKEGGIIW

-277 KSLTMVWLAQWLRKN
+277 KSLTMVWLTQWLRRN

-313 VFEGIDEAIYRT
+313 VFLGIGEAIYRA
-325 DSKKDLLSVLFE
+325 DNKKDLLSVLFE

-356 DLKRQPVLKEWI
+356 DLKKQPVLKEWI

-460 TQNLNDAA
+460 TQNLNDTA

-539 AVITSYEPNIAD
+539 AVITSYEPNITD

-563 YKYRT
+563 YKYRA

-597 KRFINEPSRMKL
+597 KRFINEPARMKL

-629 IDKKMQDHELFQAVC
+629 IDKKMQDHGLFQAVC

-670 EAHSDYT
+670 EVHSDYT

-686 EDIQGLISDKSQ
+686 EDIQGLISDKAQ
-698 KIKKKLEEARDQLS
+698 KIKKKLEEARDQLR

-829 GLCEVLA
+829 GLCEVLPKWIL
-836 QMDIDDFNKALSQAF
+836 MIFIRSFLKCLKMKALWQ
-851 KNESSM
+851 K
-857 AESIANNTKKRII
+857 
-870 EKEASDPK
+870 AS
-878 YYEKLSSLLND
+878 
-889 LILQFREK
+889 
-897 KLTYLEYLQQIH
+897 LT
-909 DLAKQVIHKE
+909 
-919 NKNYPKKINTNA
+919 T
-931 LKTLYDNLD
+931 
-940 ENEALAL
+940 
-947 ETDACIRGNKKDG
+947 
-960 WVGHNQKEKNL
+960 
-971 KIALRKII
+971 
-979 NDEGLLEN
+979 LEN
-987 AFNLAKHIKEYH
+987 AL